1 MTQQRK
7 KCRKGGFTLV
17 ELVVTLVILSI
28 LFAIAVPSLL
38 GYIHLSQFRK
48 NESYAKTMYLSAESE
63 LTYLRTGGEWE
74 SFCSK
79 VKKEGVLNQSFDESD
94 EDRKKLV
101 GRIYGIR
108 LDAGEYAE
116 GELSG
121 DGALVGA
128 LLSQDTYD
136 KSVLNA
142 AICIE
147 IDVESGQVYSVFYG
161 TNCKGLYYGSNED
174 SKPADMS
181 GSWLDIDYSKR
192 GRDTR
197 REERLGYY
205 SVQDAV
211 NAVSLDATKLKIT
224 SINLVNGETLSL
236 NWSSNVKD
244 QDLDKVYY
252 EVKLYSSEDK
262 AQLLSINIP
271 GRDLKTGSQSV
282 AVTTEDNATKN
293 YTFPMEYDR
302 TGKRATLVLDGMMNA
317 KLYDRLDKLSDDKAA
332 FRQSSDTSITR
343 FSGKLKTPLNVYAAV
358 QVFPDPNAENT
369 RGEEYQKSDAIESNK
384 ANTLFG
390 DGTRSDNGR
399 CEIET
404 FRHLSNIRYMDTT
417 TAFAVTARSLDWMS
431 DSVKV
436 YGTAARGALSVST
449 GKDIGFPSI
458 PALRSNQTLDGTGG
472 LLNRIA
478 GVFTGGNVISN
489 LKLDKTSIA
498 DDAEYLGLFQKN
510 AGTIHDLRLLNPQV
524 KIASGKLKGVGAV
537 CGYSNGSLKGDT
549 VDGTEAEVEAAL
561 TSAQAQGIGGVA
573 GVIEVSDSKSVI
585 KLSASGTVT
594 GTLPTGGTARG
605 IGGIAGSLTT
615 NGAAVK
621 TLTNSVAVT
630 GNRSVGGIAGY
641 FSGKD
646 QATGKDM
653 ADCQN
658 EGLILSSTAADDH
671 SLAGHYI
678 GGIVG
683 YAHNASLSECRSRAG
698 YADGYTYKQ
707 EDRDKLRGRYV
718 GGIVGYGEQSVLY
731 DCETEANGYVLGSE
745 YVGGIIGALNQ
756 SDTQTAL
763 LSENGTRT
771 TVNASYVIGNSYV
784 GGIIGEN
791 KGGSTIK
798 NCVNTG
804 VVAGYNVFIGGICGA
819 NENNAAIINCASYVS
834 DTNNAIYR
842 RVTDWGAV
850 GSYAGGLTGYNSGTI
865 TFGDKDNAV
874 STRSVAG
881 IVVGKHYVG
890 GLVGYNDT
898 DGTIDINYTLIGGR
912 VAATG
917 DCVGGLIGLNASTK
931 LLEKKLT
938 IKPSSV
944 QGRYYVGGAIGANV
958 VNPGEDVTVSGL
970 KVDNSLGTVTAEA
983 FCGGLIGYQRT
994 YTEKDRAGGTLYAL
1008 LPGIAANNSNVP
1020 GTVKASTNTH
1030 TITITADGNS
1040 AGRLSAVSN
1049 NMTIRAYAY
1058 AGGIIGSCEPQTRMK
1073 VEHCLNAGG
1082 FDRPAEDT
1090 FPDSKLKTGVDM
1102 VSYLQAQKYTDA
1114 AKALSDELGS
1124 SELRVSVIGGVIGV
1138 NGENH
1143 VIDHCAN
1150 KGTMNGLNAMG
1161 GVVGLNEGII
1171 RDCTL
1176 SGSMG
1181 SATQDYIGGIAG
1193 LNVGGRTA
1201 GTIEN
1206 CTTEK
1211 NCTVTGRNTVGGIVG
1226 YNLSGGRIQNN
1237 TSSANVSGAGR
1248 VGGIAGENGGAITLS
1263 STPAGKRRVSGS
1275 GSGVGGVIGV
1285 NTATGTLSPAG
1296 GSAQGDVIAADNK
1309 LTVRGSSMVGG
1320 IAGINRGTLGGTSI
1334 NCLTNQAAEV
1344 RAAAGSAG
1352 GVVGAQEGAKAVL
1365 RYAKNLGQV
1374 TANVGAAGGIVGMN
1388 SAGSTVENCI
1398 GNGSVTSNDGY
1409 AGGVASENYGTIRSC
1424 SVGTDNTDNR
1434 VTLITR
1440 NKTAAGVIC
1449 AVNYKGGTV
1458 QGAVLGD
1465 HITISGSAF
1474 ILGAVVGDNSGTVTE
1489 TEVSQQP
1496 TYSVSA
1502 STLQVGGAVGIN
1514 RAGGTVSKV
1523 KVTSDFE
1530 KFTKYTYLGGVVGQ
1544 NNASGKVTECTY
1556 SGTIDEGKSAVGN
1569 CYGGIAGLNGG
1580 LLQGST
1586 VSGLTLTAD
1595 GVYTATSTSSA
1606 AEKERLSSHIGGI
1619 AGKNDTTG
1627 IIEQCYIDN
1636 TGTGTITVKNGMV
1649 GGVTGYNKGT
1659 ITMSG
1664 DKSTETLMENVSKVS
1679 DLLSN
1684 AEAQKLSADSTW
1696 VKWADRTDV
1705 EKLSYNGGSKS
1716 VAADRTMQIIVSSN
1730 GNLGG
1735 VAGYNAP
1742 TGELNRCVSGSWLLV
1757 NKSDGIG
1764 VGTGGIVGMN
1774 EGEKDLSYLL
1784 NQAFVGRQLANGATS
1799 RFAGGIIGTQTNQT
1813 TTDWTIE
1820 NCVNYG
1826 TVYGYQSHYSG
1837 GIVGQWTNNGGT
1849 IENCYNYGNL
1859 QTTYETGWVGAS
1871 GGIVAQ
1877 LYHAASG
1884 QDFNIISC
1892 QNHGSVFG
1900 RDGASYYHWENSRK
1914 VKDCANDSA
1923 GILGNV
1929 TVYTTYDINAAQ
1941 KFTINVSD
1949 CVNAPGVKIYSSS
1962 MASGIV
1968 GYFSTDTA
1976 SSKNGG
1982 PIGTST
1988 ANIVLNIDRCRNYAE
2003 TLVGGNNYI
2012 AGIFGDRYKD
2022 GTVAQDNTYIQNCY
2036 SVIGSDAGTSTGIVS
2051 LNNASLS
2058 SSLSGDKVGNN
2069 YYFFDTWGLTNTAG
2083 RTFDSSNT
2091 RNESRKGFSRMVA
2104 YGYWAGSDG
2113 KWANKS
2119 FAAIAGP
2126 QLGVI
2131 DYTDNRMYYNVTTTN
2146 STIDEHGI
2154 IRTNINGSDQIT
2166 GRILFTMP
2174 DTPTYRDI
2182 AQTNGHGASWLR
2194 PLLYQKNTVFNTE
2207 RKLFDEYAREN
2218 YRDMEH
2224 GQTDKKLDASFTVD
2238 LKQQT
2243 DGSFDVSIEDTDR
2256 PLYYEGTVLVD
2267 GKEVMSNLRF
2277 IPNQKGQGQWDPKL
2291 NGTQAYGSGMTSGTF
2306 QLPASLAA
2314 DTAGKTVTLSV
2325 RAVSLFEDTAPSA
2338 CKTAA
2343 TQDVSV
2349 LPTPDVN
2356 IRLVSHWNNGAKY
2369 QISLKNLADYA
2380 VFSNWKVTFRL
2391 GSQTVTIDQ
2400 NNHTAEISGDDL
2412 KELIVTAAA
2421 GITNGIQPASVTDTI
2436 PTDTP
2441 KYKPDGSI
2449 NKLSVSYS
2457 GSTVDDYTVTA
2468 ALTVNEPQMETPPI
2482 YRIEVLGTVGTNEY
2496 VFAYEDVLTSAG
2508 NTVTANFRD
2517 LPKEYFAENVTNR
2530 RVRAWYAASGLGPVY
2545 TYGDTRQTGDASVTL
2560 RTYSAEGVQQQDK
2573 IIYSHVLGHANDFA
2587 NYIRTAALNIKPLAA
2602 PELNDPVL
2610 IPEDNGSISYRFSWT
2625 QSGQGTAAPHYSVKL
2640 TGITAAG
2647 ARIGI
2652 PVNEVYGTQENPNTS
2667 QSFTISADDWQYAEV
2682 ELTVT
2687 RLGQAYGEVGLST
2700 TKKYAVKQRLERP
2713 GQPSV
2718 TNPDTNELE
2727 YTIGW
2732 SAIGSE
2738 NGCAGYQI
2746 YVQPEGE
2753 TAAALGEL
2761 VPVRGGTCSV
2771 SRSLEDYAGKTID
2784 LYLVAVAAD
2793 DSGYADSPN
2802 GIVYTMTVPKRL
2814 DTPSVKWSYNWN
2826 AAANNP
2832 IPAAGF
2838 RSGGLQV
2845 TVTPE
2850 NEASV
2855 PPGGS
2860 TYLLRAKITGT
2871 DGTTVTYPVSAMSES
2886 GGRYVCSLTDLDTK
2900 YAGCSV
2906 RFEARISQSAG
2917 QVSSVWVSSGDVVFP
2932 RVKLE
2937 APSASLANVNEAL
2950 AVSYGP
2956 MNRLI
2961 NTAEWDAQLTAL
2973 SWDEVAEADLYRIE
2987 LTDKDDNPTT
2997 VTVDMSGNLPEIIIN
3012 GQNTFAVAGDDW
3024 YTVKQ
3029 GSAVNGRYSLTN
3041 GSIRYYSYQPDTM
3054 LQVKDGTFT
3063 LKLPNIFSVVTHEN
3077 QTLQLTNGIQI
3088 SRVTVIA
3095 DSKSDRYT
3103 ESDPAERR
3111 F

>member
-7 KCRKGGFTLV
+7 KCGKGGFTLV
-17 ELVVTLVILSI
+17 ELVVALVILSI

-79 VKKEGVLNQSFDESD
+79 VKKEGALNQSFDESD

-181 GSWLDIDYSKR
+181 GTWLDIDYSKR

-262 AQLLSINIP
+262 AQLLSINIS

-317 KLYDRLDKLSDDKAA
+317 KLYDRLDKLSADNKAA

-343 FSGKLKTPLNVYAAV
+343 FGGKLENPLNVYAAV

-390 DGTRSDNGR
+390 DGTRPDNSR

-404 FRHLSNIRYMDTT
+404 FRHLSNIRYMDTEA
-417 TAFAVTARSLDWMS
+417 AFAVTARSLDWMS

-489 LKLDKTSIA
+489 LKLDETSIA

-510 AGTIHDLRLLNPQV
+510 AGTIRDLRLLNPQV
-524 KIASGKLKGVGAV
+524 KIASDRLKGVGAV

-573 GVIEVSDSKSVI
+573 GVIEVGDSKSVI

-621 TLTNSVAVT
+621 TLTNSAAVT

-653 ADCQN
+653 SDCKN

-819 NENNAAIINCASYVS
+819 NENNAVIINCASYVS

-865 TFGDKDNAV
+865 TFSDKDNAV
-874 STRSVAG
+874 SNRSVAG
-881 IVVGKHYVG
+881 IVVGRHYVG

-958 VNPGEDVTVSGL
+958 VNPGENVTVSGL

-1040 AGRLSAVSN
+1040 ADRLSAVSN

-1058 AGGIIGSCEPQTRMK
+1058 AGGIIGSCEPQTQMK

-1082 FDRPAEDT
+1082 FDRPADDT

-1138 NGENH
+1138 NGENQ
-1143 VIDHCAN
+1143 VIDHCAS

-1248 VGGIAGENGGAITLS
+1248 VGGIAGENGGVITLS
-1263 STPAGKRRVSGS
+1263 STPAGKRRVNGS

-1285 NTATGTLSPAG
+1285 NTATGTLSPAS
-1296 GSAQGDVIAADNK
+1296 GSVQGDVIAADNR

-1388 SAGSTVENCI
+1388 SASSTVENCI

-1424 SVGTDNTDNR
+1424 SVGTDNR

-1440 NKTAAGVIC
+1440 NKTAAGAIC
-1449 AVNYKGGTV
+1449 AVNHKGGAV
-1458 QGAVLGD
+1458 QGATLGD

-1474 ILGAVVGDNSGTVTE
+1474 ILGAVVGDNSGTVTA

-1586 VSGLTLTAD
+1586 VSRLTLTAD

-1679 DLLSN
+1679 ELLAN
-1684 AEAQKLSADSTW
+1684 AKAQKLSADSTW
-1696 VKWADRTDV
+1696 VKWADWTDV

-1774 EGEKDLSYLL
+1774 ESEKDLSYLL

-1859 QTTYETGWVGAS
+1859 QTTLVIGWVGAS

-1877 LYHAASG
+1877 MYHAASG

-1892 QNHGSVFG
+1892 QNHGSLYG
-1900 RDGASYYHWENSRK
+1900 RYGENKSNS
-1914 VKDCANDSA
+1914 ANDSA
-1923 GILGNV
+1923 GILGNI
-1929 TVYTTYDINAAQ
+1929 TAYRADNGGGQSY
-1941 KFTINVSD
+1941 TINVVD
-1949 CVNAPGVKIYSSS
+1949 CVNGPGVKIYSNS

-1968 GYFSTDTA
+1968 GFFSTDGIGSNESNGTA
-1976 SSKNGG
+1976 G
-1982 PIGTST
+1982 PKIGKATE
-1988 ANIVLNIDRCRNYAE
+1988 NIILNIDRCRNYAQI
-2003 TLVGGNNYI
+2003 LDGNNYV
-2012 AGIFGDRYKD
+2012 AGIFGDRYKN
-2022 GTVAQDNTYIQNCY
+2022 GTSQSSMKNTYVQNCL
-2036 SVIGSDAGTSTGIVS
+2036 SVATWTDKAIVS
-2051 LNNASLS
+2051 LANGSYSTAISADNA
-2058 SSLSGDKVGNN
+2058 GNN
-2069 YYFFDTWGLTNTAG
+2069 YYIDDNWLLTSG
-2083 RTFDSSNT
+2083 RGSDKKITYNSYA
-2091 RNESRKGFSRMVA
+2091 RNGQGESRVGYSRMLA
-2104 YGYWAGSDG
+2104 YGQRYNGTADHNIYAAVVGPRLDDLNIN
-2113 KWANKS
+2113 KDTDNKS
-2119 FAAIAGP
+2119 TRAA
-2126 QLGVI
+2126 LYYNLNDNNTVI
-2131 DYTDNRMYYNVTTTN
+2131 DD
-2146 STIDEHGI
+2146 HGI
-2154 IRTNINGSDQIT
+2154 MTGTVNGVQKIIGRVIYYMPDRWTKVVSNYGGGNLQNDIKIPGRQFNTMDEYVRTN
-2166 GRILFTMP
+2166 
-2174 DTPTYRDI
+2174 YR
-2182 AQTNGHGASWLR
+2182 G
-2194 PLLYQKNTVFNTE
+2194 
-2207 RKLFDEYAREN
+2207 
-2218 YRDMEH
+2218 MEH
-2224 GQTDKKLDASFTVD
+2224 SKTASGALDD
-2238 LKQQT
+2238 
-2243 DGSFDVSIEDTDR
+2243 SFDISLRQNDDGAFNVSITDDDR
-2256 PLYYEGTVLVD
+2256 PLYYEGRVFVNGEEVL
-2267 GKEVMSNLRF
+2267 SNLRF
-2277 IPNQKGQGQWDPKL
+2277 IPNRKGQGQWDPKL
-2291 NGTQAYGSGMTSGTF
+2291 DGTQAYGSGTTSGSF
-2306 QLPASLAA
+2306 QLPASLAT
-2314 DTAGKTVTLSV
+2314 DTAGKTITLSV

-2338 CKTAA
+2338 WKTAA

-2400 NNHTAEISGDDL
+2400 NNHTAEINGDDL

-2457 GSTVDDYTVTA
+2457 GSTVDDCTVTA

-2587 NYIRTAALNIKPLAA
+2587 NYIRTAALNIKPLTA

-2610 IPEDNGSISYRFSWT
+2610 MQEDNGSISYRFSWT
-2625 QSGQGTAAPHYSVKL
+2625 QPGQGTAVPHYSVKL

-2667 QSFTISADDWQYAEV
+2667 QSFTINADDWQYAEV
-2682 ELTVT
+2682 ELIVT

-2753 TAAALGEL
+2753 TAAALGAL

-2871 DGTTVTYPVSAMSES
+2871 DGTTETYPVSAMSES
-2886 GGRYVCSLTDLDTK
+2886 GGSYVCSLTDLDTK

-2937 APSASLANVNEAL
+2937 APSASLANVNETL

-2961 NTAEWDAQLTAL
+2961 NTAEWAAQLTAL
-2973 SWDEVAEADLYRIE
+2973 SWNEVADADLYRIE
-2987 LTDKDDNPTT
+2987 LTDKDDHSTT

-3054 LQVKDGTFT
+3054 LQVKDGIFT

>member
-7 KCRKGGFTLV
+7 KCGKGGFTLV

-136 KSVLNA
+136 KNALNA

-317 KLYDRLDKLSDDKAA
+317 KLYDRLDNLSDDDKAA

-343 FSGKLKTPLNVYAAV
+343 FGGKLENPLNVYAAV

-404 FRHLSNIRYMDTT
+404 FRHLSNIRYMDTAA
-417 TAFAVTARSLDWMS
+417 AFAVTARSLDWMS

-458 PALRSNQTLDGTGG
+458 PALRSDQTLDGTGG

-489 LKLDKTSIA
+489 LKLNETSIA

-573 GVIEVSDSKSVI
+573 GVIEVNDSKSVI

-621 TLTNSVAVT
+621 TLTNSAAVT

-653 ADCQN
+653 ADCKN

-683 YAHNASLSECRSRAG
+683 YAHKASLSECRSRAG

-804 VVAGYNVFIGGICGA
+804 VVAGYNAYIGGICGA

-865 TFGDKDNAV
+865 IFSDKDNAV
-874 STRSVAG
+874 SNRSVAG
-881 IVVGKHYVG
+881 IVVGRHYVG

-917 DCVGGLIGLNASTK
+917 DCVGGLVGLNASTK

-958 VNPGEDVTVSGL
+958 VNPRENVTVSGL

-1040 AGRLSAVSN
+1040 AGKLSAVSN

-1114 AKALSDELGS
+1114 AKALSDELS
-1124 SELRVSVIGGVIGV
+1124 SGELRVSVIGGVIGV

-1143 VIDHCAN
+1143 VIDHCAS

-1193 LNVGGRTA
+1193 LNVGSRTA

-1275 GSGVGGVIGV
+1275 GSGVGGAIGV

-1388 SAGSTVENCI
+1388 SASSTVENCI

-1424 SVGTDNTDNR
+1424 SVGTDNR

-1440 NKTAAGVIC
+1440 NKTAAGAIC
-1449 AVNYKGGTV
+1449 AVNHKGGTV

-1474 ILGAVVGDNSGTVTE
+1474 ILGAVVGDNSGTVTA

-1586 VSGLTLTAD
+1586 VSRLTLTAD

-1774 EGEKDLSYLL
+1774 ESEKDLSYLL

-2083 RTFDSSNT
+2083 RIFDSSNT

-2131 DYTDNRMYYNVTTTN
+2131 DYTDNRMYYNVTTAN

-2174 DTPTYRDI
+2174 DTPTYREI

-2207 RKLFDEYAREN
+2207 QKLFDEYVREN

-2224 GQTDKKLDASFTVD
+2224 GQNSKKLDTSFTVG

-2267 GKEVMSNLRF
+2267 GKKVMSNLRF

-2306 QLPASLAA
+2306 QLPASLVA
-2314 DTAGKTVTLSV
+2314 DTAGKTITLSV

-2338 CKTAA
+2338 WKTAA
-2343 TQDVSV
+2343 THDVSV

-2400 NNHTAEISGDDL
+2400 NNHTAEINGDDL

-2457 GSTVDDYTVTA
+2457 GSTVDDCTVTA

-2587 NYIRTAALNIKPLAA
+2587 NYIRTAALNIKPLTA
-2602 PELNDPVL
+2602 PELNDPEL
-2610 IPEDNGSISYRFSWT
+2610 TQEDNGSISYRFSWT
-2625 QSGQGTAAPHYSVKL
+2625 QPGQETAAPHYSVKL

-2687 RLGQAYGEVGLST
+2687 RLGQEYGEVGLST

-2713 GQPSV
+2713 GQPLV
-2718 TNPDTNELE
+2718 INPDTNELE

-2850 NEASV
+2850 NAASV

-2871 DGTTVTYPVSAMSES
+2871 DGTTVAYPVSAMSES
-2886 GGRYVCSLTDLDTK
+2886 GGSYVCSLTDLNTK

-2937 APSASLANVNEAL
+2937 APSASLANVNETL

-2961 NTAEWDAQLTAL
+2961 NTAEWAAQLTAL
-2973 SWDEVAEADLYRIE
+2973 SWDEVADADLYRIE
-2987 LTDKDDNPTT
+2987 LTDKDDKSTT

-3054 LQVKDGTFT
+3054 LQVKNGTFT

>member
-7 KCRKGGFTLV
+7 KCGKGGFTLV

-192 GRDTR
+192 DRDTR

-271 GRDLKTGSQSV
+271 GRNLKTGSQSV
-282 AVTTEDNATKN
+282 AVTTEDNATKD
-293 YTFPMEYDR
+293 YTFPVEYDR
-302 TGKRATLVLDGMMNA
+302 TNKRATLVLDGMMNA
-317 KLYDRLDKLSDDKAA
+317 KLYDRLDKLSADNEAA

-343 FSGKLKTPLNVYAAV
+343 FGGKLENPLNVYAAV

-369 RGEEYQKSDAIESNK
+369 GGEEYQKSDAIESNK

-390 DGTRSDNGR
+390 DGTRSDNSR
-399 CEIET
+399 YEIET
-404 FRHLSNIRYMDTT
+404 FRHLSNIRYMNTAA
-417 TAFAVTARSLDWMS
+417 AFAVTARSLDWTS

-436 YGTAARGALSVST
+436 YGTAARGALSVSA

-489 LKLDKTSIA
+489 LKLDETSIA
-498 DDAEYLGLFQKN
+498 DDAEYLGLFRKN
-510 AGTIHDLRLLNPQV
+510 AGTIYNLRLLNPQV
-524 KIASGKLKGVGAV
+524 KIASDKLKGVGAV
-537 CGYSNGSLKGDT
+537 CGYSNGSLKGDN
-549 VDGTEAEVEAAL
+549 VDGTQARVEAAL

-573 GVIEVSDSKSVI
+573 GVIEVGDSKSVT

-594 GTLPTGGTARG
+594 GTLPTGDTARG

-621 TLTNSVAVT
+621 TLTNSAAVT

-658 EGLILSSTAADDH
+658 EGLILSSTAADND

-683 YAHNASLSECRSRAG
+683 YAHNASLSKCRSRAG

-707 EDRDKLRGRYV
+707 EDRDKLRGKYV

-804 VVAGYNVFIGGICGA
+804 VAAGYNVYIGGICGA

-850 GSYAGGLTGYNSGTI
+850 GSYAGGLTGYNGGTI
-865 TFGDKDNAV
+865 TFSDKDNAV
-874 STRSVAG
+874 SNRSVAG
-881 IVVGKHYVG
+881 IVVGRHYVG

-917 DCVGGLIGLNASTK
+917 DCVGGLVGLNASTE

-958 VNPGEDVTVSGL
+958 VNPIGDITVDGL
-970 KVDNSLGTVTAEA
+970 MVNNSLGTITAEA
-983 FCGGLIGYQRT
+983 YCGGLIGYQRT
-994 YTEKDRAGGTLYAL
+994 YTEKDREDGTLYAL
-1008 LPGIAANNSNVP
+1008 LPGIAANDSNVP
-1020 GTVKASTNTH
+1020 GTVTASTNRH

-1102 VSYLQAQKYTDA
+1102 VSYLKAQKYTDA
-1114 AKALSDELGS
+1114 AKALSDELGGG
-1124 SELRVSVIGGVIGV
+1124 ELRVSVIGGVIGV

-1143 VIDHCAN
+1143 VIEHCAS

-1171 RDCTL
+1171 RGCTL

-1193 LNVGGRTA
+1193 LNVGGRTAGTTA

-1263 STPAGKRRVSGS
+1263 STPAGKRRVNGS

-1285 NTATGTLSPAG
+1285 NTATGTLSPAS
-1296 GSAQGDVIAADNK
+1296 GSAQGDVIAADNR

-1388 SAGSTVENCI
+1388 SASSTVENCI

-1424 SVGTDNTDNR
+1424 SVGTDNR

-1440 NKTAAGVIC
+1440 NKTAAGAIC
-1449 AVNYKGGTV
+1449 AVNHKGGTV

-1586 VSGLTLTAD
+1586 VSRLTLTAD

-1659 ITMSG
+1659 ITQSG
-1664 DKSTETLMENVSKVS
+1664 DKSTEKLMKNVTKVS
-1679 DLLSN
+1679 ELLAN
-1684 AEAQKLSADSTW
+1684 AKAQKLSADSTW

-1774 EGEKDLSYLL
+1774 ESEKDLSFLL
-1784 NQAFVGRQLANGATS
+1784 NRAFVGRQLKQQNTS
-1799 RFAGGIIGTQTNQT
+1799 RFAGGIIGTQSNKT
-1813 TTDWTIE
+1813 TSDWTIE
-1820 NCVNYG
+1820 NCINYG
-1826 TVYGYQSHYSG
+1826 TVYGYLSHYSG

-1849 IENCYNYGNL
+1849 VEDCYNYGNL
-1859 QTTYETGWVGAS
+1859 QTTYAANWVGAS

-1884 QDFNIISC
+1884 QDFNILSC
-1892 QNHGSVFG
+1892 QNHGSIYG
-1900 RDGASYYHWENSRK
+1900 RWGTNTSQS
-1914 VKDCANDSA
+1914 ANDSA
-1923 GILGNV
+1923 GILGNI
-1929 TVYTTYDINAAQ
+1929 TAYTASSAAMGQ
-1941 KFTINVSD
+1941 QFNINVVD
-1949 CVNAPGVKIYSSS
+1949 CLNAPGVKIYSGS

-1968 GYFSTDTA
+1968 GFFSVDNATSNNGASITA
-1976 SSKNGG
+1976 
-1982 PIGTST
+1982 ST
-1988 ANIVLNIDRCRNYAE
+1988 ANIVLNIDRCRNYAYKDD
-2003 TLVGGNNYI
+2003 LVGYNFR
-2012 AGIFGDRYKD
+2012 AGIFGDRY
-2022 GTVAQDNTYIQNCY
+2022 GSAATRNTYIQNCY
-2036 SVIGSDAGTSTGIVS
+2036 SVPILSDNGIISFKTGGSTRLDA
-2051 LNNASLS
+2051 
-2058 SSLSGDKVGNN
+2058 DRVGNN
-2069 YYFFDTWGLTNTAG
+2069 YYFFDTWGLTESGNTAG
-2083 RTFDSSNT
+2083 ITYKTDEARNNGAGESRRGYARMAAYGEFGRKFYAAIVGPRLDPTLNLTQNEDARTKCGIYYNMTDSNT
-2091 RNESRKGFSRMVA
+2091 RVENGILISKFN
-2104 YGYWAGSDG
+2104 DG
-2113 KWANKS
+2113 TEK
-2119 FAAIAGP
+2119 
-2126 QLGVI
+2126 
-2131 DYTDNRMYYNVTTTN
+2131 
-2146 STIDEHGI
+2146 
-2154 IRTNINGSDQIT
+2154 IT
-2166 GRILFTMP
+2166 GRILFEMP
-2174 DTPTYRDI
+2174 PDYSYDQVRTWNANSLMPAISQKTGKLNNLSGGKIMDDYVREAYR
-2182 AQTNGHGASWLR
+2182 T
-2194 PLLYQKNTVFNTE
+2194 
-2207 RKLFDEYAREN
+2207 
-2218 YRDMEH
+2218 MEH
-2224 GQTDKKLDASFTVD
+2224 GQNSKKLDTSFTVD

-2291 NGTQAYGSGMTSGTF
+2291 NGTQAYGSGTTSGTF

-2314 DTAGKTVTLSV
+2314 DTAGKTITLSV

-2338 CKTAA
+2338 WKTAA
-2343 TQDVSV
+2343 TQNVSV

-2449 NKLSVSYS
+2449 NQLSVSYS
-2457 GSTVDDYTVTA
+2457 GSTVDDCTVTA

-2545 TYGDTRQTGDASVTL
+2545 TYGDTWQTGDASVTL
-2560 RTYSAEGVQQQDK
+2560 RTYSAGGVQQQDK
-2573 IIYSHVLGHANDFA
+2573 TIYSHVLGHANDFA
-2587 NYIRTAALNIKPLAA
+2587 NYIKAAALNIKPLTA

-2687 RLGQAYGEVGLST
+2687 RLGQEYGEVGLST

-2713 GQPSV
+2713 GQPLV
-2718 TNPDTNELE
+2718 INPDTNELE

-2753 TAAALGEL
+2753 TAAALGAL

-2784 LYLVAVAAD
+2784 LYLVAVATD

-2802 GIVYTMTVPKRL
+2802 GIVYTMTVPMRL
-2814 DTPSVKWSYNWN
+2814 NTPSVKWSYNWN
-2826 AAANNP
+2826 ATANNP

-2886 GGRYVCSLTDLDTK
+2886 GGSYVCSLTDLDTK

-2961 NTAEWDAQLTAL
+2961 NTAEWAAQLTAL
-2973 SWDEVAEADLYRIE
+2973 SWDEVADADRYRIE
-2987 LTDKDDNPTT
+2987 LTDKDDNSTT

-3012 GQNTFAVAGDDW
+3012 GQNAFAVAGDDW

>member
-192 GRDTR
+192 DRDTR

-282 AVTTEDNATKN
+282 AVTTEDNATKD
-293 YTFPMEYDR
+293 YIFPVEYDR
-302 TGKRATLVLDGMMNA
+302 SNKRATLVLDGMMNA
-317 KLYDRLDKLSDDKAA
+317 KLYDQLDKLFADNKAA

-343 FSGKLKTPLNVYAAV
+343 FGGKLENPLNVYAAV

-369 RGEEYQKSDAIESNK
+369 GGEEYQKSDAIESNK

-390 DGTRSDNGR
+390 DGTRSNNSR

-404 FRHLSNIRYMDTT
+404 FRHLSNIRYMDT
-417 TAFAVTARSLDWMS
+417 AAVFAVTARSLDWTS

-436 YGTAARGALSVST
+436 YGTAARGALSVSA

-472 LLNRIA
+472 LLNRIV

-489 LKLDKTSIA
+489 LKLDETSIA

-510 AGTIHDLRLLNPQV
+510 VGTIHDLRLLNPQV
-524 KIASGKLKGVGAV
+524 EIDSGKLKGVGAV

-549 VDGTEAEVEAAL
+549 VDGTEAKVEAAL

-573 GVIEVSDSKSVI
+573 GVIEVSDSQSVI

-594 GTLPTGGTARG
+594 GTLPTDGTACG

-621 TLTNSVAVT
+621 TLTNSAAVT

-653 ADCQN
+653 ADCKN

-819 NENNAAIINCASYVS
+819 NENNAVIINCASYVS

-865 TFGDKDNAV
+865 TFSDKDNAV
-874 STRSVAG
+874 SNRSVAG
-881 IVVGKHYVG
+881 IVVGRHYVG

-958 VNPGEDVTVSGL
+958 VNPGENVTVSGL

-1040 AGRLSAVSN
+1040 ADRLSAVSN

-1058 AGGIIGSCEPQTRMK
+1058 AGGIIGSCEPQTQMK

-1082 FDRPAEDT
+1082 FDRPADDT

-1138 NGENH
+1138 NGENQ
-1143 VIDHCAN
+1143 VIDHCAS

-1248 VGGIAGENGGAITLS
+1248 VGGIAGENGGVITLS
-1263 STPAGKRRVSGS
+1263 STPAGKRRVNGS

-1285 NTATGTLSPAG
+1285 NTATGTLSPAS
-1296 GSAQGDVIAADNK
+1296 GSVQGDVIAADNR

-1388 SAGSTVENCI
+1388 SASSTVENCI

-1424 SVGTDNTDNR
+1424 SVGTDNR

-1440 NKTAAGVIC
+1440 NKTAAGAIC
-1449 AVNYKGGTV
+1449 AVNHKGGAV
-1458 QGAVLGD
+1458 QGATLGD

-1474 ILGAVVGDNSGTVTE
+1474 ILGAVVGDNSGTVTA

-1586 VSGLTLTAD
+1586 VSRLTLTAD

-1679 DLLSN
+1679 ELLAN
-1684 AEAQKLSADSTW
+1684 AKAQKLSADSTW
-1696 VKWADRTDV
+1696 VKWADWTDV

-1774 EGEKDLSYLL
+1774 ESEKDLSYLL

-1859 QTTYETGWVGAS
+1859 QTTLVIGWVGAS

-1877 LYHAASG
+1877 MYHAASG

-1892 QNHGSVFG
+1892 QNHGSLYG
-1900 RDGASYYHWENSRK
+1900 RYGENKSNS
-1914 VKDCANDSA
+1914 ANDSA
-1923 GILGNV
+1923 GILGNI
-1929 TVYTTYDINAAQ
+1929 TAYRADNGGGQSY
-1941 KFTINVSD
+1941 TINVVD
-1949 CVNAPGVKIYSSS
+1949 CVNGPGVKIYSNS

-1968 GYFSTDTA
+1968 GFFSTDGIGSNESNGTA
-1976 SSKNGG
+1976 G
-1982 PIGTST
+1982 PKIGKATE
-1988 ANIVLNIDRCRNYAE
+1988 NIILNIDRCRNYAQI
-2003 TLVGGNNYI
+2003 LDGNNYV
-2012 AGIFGDRYKD
+2012 AGIFGDRYKN
-2022 GTVAQDNTYIQNCY
+2022 GTSQSSMKNTYVQNCL
-2036 SVIGSDAGTSTGIVS
+2036 SVATWTDKAIVS
-2051 LNNASLS
+2051 LANGSYSTAISADNA
-2058 SSLSGDKVGNN
+2058 GNN
-2069 YYFFDTWGLTNTAG
+2069 YYIDDNWLLTSG
-2083 RTFDSSNT
+2083 RGSDKKITYNSYA
-2091 RNESRKGFSRMVA
+2091 RNGQGESRVGYSRMLA
-2104 YGYWAGSDG
+2104 YGQRYNGTADHNIYAAVVGPRLDDLNIN
-2113 KWANKS
+2113 KDTDNKS
-2119 FAAIAGP
+2119 TRAA
-2126 QLGVI
+2126 LYYNLNDNNTVI
-2131 DYTDNRMYYNVTTTN
+2131 DD
-2146 STIDEHGI
+2146 HGI
-2154 IRTNINGSDQIT
+2154 MTGTVNGVQKIIGRVIYYMPDRWTKVVSNYGGGNLQNDIKIPGRQFNTMDEYVRTN
-2166 GRILFTMP
+2166 
-2174 DTPTYRDI
+2174 YR
-2182 AQTNGHGASWLR
+2182 G
-2194 PLLYQKNTVFNTE
+2194 
-2207 RKLFDEYAREN
+2207 
-2218 YRDMEH
+2218 MEH
-2224 GQTDKKLDASFTVD
+2224 SKTASGALDD
-2238 LKQQT
+2238 
-2243 DGSFDVSIEDTDR
+2243 SFDISLRQNDDGAFNVSITDDDR
-2256 PLYYEGTVLVD
+2256 PLYYEGRVFVNGEEVL
-2267 GKEVMSNLRF
+2267 SNLRF

-2314 DTAGKTVTLSV
+2314 DTAGKTITLSV

-2338 CKTAA
+2338 WKTAA
-2343 TQDVSV
+2343 TQNVSV

-2400 NNHTAEISGDDL
+2400 NNHTAEINGDDL

-2457 GSTVDDYTVTA
+2457 GSTVDDCTVTA
-2468 ALTVNEPQMETPPI
+2468 ALTVNESQMETPPI

-2587 NYIRTAALNIKPLAA
+2587 NYIRTAALNIKPLTA
-2602 PELNDPVL
+2602 PELNDPEL
-2610 IPEDNGSISYRFSWT
+2610 MQEDNGSISYRFSWT
-2625 QSGQGTAAPHYSVKL
+2625 QPGQGSAVPHYSVKL

-2667 QSFTISADDWQYAEV
+2667 QSFTISADDWQYTEV

-2718 TNPDTNELE
+2718 INPDTNELE

-2802 GIVYTMTVPKRL
+2802 GIVYTMTVPMRL
-2814 DTPSVKWSYNWN
+2814 NTPSVKWSYNWN
-2826 AAANNP
+2826 ATANNP
-2832 IPAAGF
+2832 IPAADF

-2886 GGRYVCSLTDLDTK
+2886 GGSYVCSLTDLDTK

-2917 QVSSVWVSSGDVVFP
+2917 QVSSAWVSSGDVVFP

-2950 AVSYGP
+2950 VVSYGP

-2987 LTDKDDNPTT
+2987 LTDKDDKSTT

-3024 YTVKQ
+3024 YTVK
-3029 GSAVNGRYSLTN
+3029 
-3041 GSIRYYSYQPDTM
+3041 
-3054 LQVKDGTFT
+3054 
-3063 LKLPNIFSVVTHEN
+3063 
-3077 QTLQLTNGIQI
+3077 
-3088 SRVTVIA
+3088 
-3095 DSKSDRYT
+3095 
-3103 ESDPAERR
+3103 
-3111 F
+3111 

>member
-7 KCRKGGFTLV
+7 KCGKGGFTLV

-192 GRDTR
+192 DRDTR

-271 GRDLKTGSQSV
+271 GRNLKTGSQSV
-282 AVTTEDNATKN
+282 AVTTEDNATKD
-293 YTFPMEYDR
+293 YTFPVEYDR
-302 TGKRATLVLDGMMNA
+302 SNKRATLVLDGMMNA
-317 KLYDRLDKLSDDKAA
+317 KLYDRLDKLFADNKAA

-343 FSGKLKTPLNVYAAV
+343 FGGKLENPLNVYAAV
-358 QVFPDPNAENT
+358 QVFPDPNAENIG
-369 RGEEYQKSDAIESNK
+369 GEEYQKSDAIESNK

-390 DGTRSDNGR
+390 DGTRSDNSR

-404 FRHLSNIRYMDTT
+404 FRHLSNIRYMDTAA
-417 TAFAVTARSLDWMS
+417 AFAVTARSLDWMS

-615 NGAAVK
+615 NDAAVK
-621 TLTNSVAVT
+621 TLTNSAAVT

-653 ADCQN
+653 ADCKN

-865 TFGDKDNAV
+865 TFSDKDNAV
-874 STRSVAG
+874 SNRSVAG
-881 IVVGKHYVG
+881 IVVGRHYVG

-958 VNPGEDVTVSGL
+958 VNPGEDVTIGGL

-994 YTEKDRAGGTLYAL
+994 YTETDREGRTLYAL

-1138 NGENH
+1138 NGENQ
-1143 VIDHCAN
+1143 VIDHCAS

-1248 VGGIAGENGGAITLS
+1248 VGGIAGENGGTIVLS
-1263 STPAGKRRVSGS
+1263 STPAGKRRVNGS

-1285 NTATGTLSPAG
+1285 NTATGTLSPAS
-1296 GSAQGDVIAADNK
+1296 GSVQGDVIAADHK

-1320 IAGINRGTLGGTSI
+1320 IAGINRGALGGTSI

-1388 SAGSTVENCI
+1388 SAGSMVENCI

-1424 SVGTDNTDNR
+1424 SVGTDNR

-1440 NKTAAGVIC
+1440 NKTAAGAIC
-1449 AVNYKGGTV
+1449 AVNHKGGTV
-1458 QGAVLGD
+1458 QGATLGD

-1474 ILGAVVGDNSGTVTE
+1474 ILGAVVGDNSGTVTA

-1586 VSGLTLTAD
+1586 VSRLTLTAD

-1705 EKLSYNGGSKS
+1705 ERLSYNGGSKS
-1716 VAADRTMQIIVSSN
+1716 IAADRTMQIIVSSN

-1774 EGEKDLSYLL
+1774 ESEKDLSYLL

-1900 RDGASYYHWENSRK
+1900 RDGANYYHWENGKR

-2083 RTFDSSNT
+2083 RIFDSSNT

-2131 DYTDNRMYYNVTTTN
+2131 DYTDNRMYYNVTTAN

-2174 DTPTYRDI
+2174 DTPTYREI

-2194 PLLYQKNTVFNTE
+2194 PLLYQKNTVFNTKQ
-2207 RKLFDEYAREN
+2207 KLFDEYVREN

-2224 GQTDKKLDASFTVD
+2224 GQTDKKLDASFMVD

-2267 GKEVMSNLRF
+2267 DKEVMSNLRF

-2291 NGTQAYGSGMTSGTF
+2291 NGTQAYGSGMTSGSF
-2306 QLPASLAA
+2306 QLPASLAT
-2314 DTAGKTVTLSV
+2314 DTAGKTITLSV
-2325 RAVSLFEDTAPSA
+2325 RAVSLFGDTAPSA
-2338 CKTAA
+2338 WKTAA

-2400 NNHTAEISGDDL
+2400 NNHTAEINGDDL

-2457 GSTVDDYTVTA
+2457 GSTVDDCTVTA

-2508 NTVTANFRD
+2508 NTVTANFRN

-2587 NYIRTAALNIKPLAA
+2587 NYIRTAALNIKPLTA

-2610 IPEDNGSISYRFSWT
+2610 IQEDNGSISYRFSWT
-2625 QSGQGTAAPHYSVKL
+2625 QPGQGTAVPHYSVKL

-2753 TAAALGEL
+2753 TAAALGAL

-2832 IPAAGF
+2832 IPAADF

-2845 TVTPE
+2845 TVTPKTGT
-2850 NEASV
+2850 NSV

-2886 GGRYVCSLTDLDTK
+2886 GGSYVCSLTDLDTK

-2937 APSASLANVNEAL
+2937 APSASLANVNETL

-2961 NTAEWDAQLTAL
+2961 NTAEWAAQLTAL
-2973 SWDEVAEADLYRIE
+2973 SWNEVVDADLYRIE
-2987 LTDKDDNPTT
+2987 LTDKDDHSTT
-2997 VTVDMSGNLPEIIIN
+2997 VTVDMSGNLPEIIMN

-3095 DSKSDRYT
+3095 DSRSDRYT

>member
-7 KCRKGGFTLV
+7 KCGKGGFTLV

-271 GRDLKTGSQSV
+271 GRNLKTGSQSV
-282 AVTTEDNATKN
+282 AVTTEDNATKD
-293 YTFPMEYDR
+293 YTFPVEYDR
-302 TGKRATLVLDGMMNA
+302 TNKRATLVLDGMMNA
-317 KLYDRLDKLSDDKAA
+317 KLYDRLDKLSADNEAA

-343 FSGKLKTPLNVYAAV
+343 FGGRLETPLNVYAAV

-369 RGEEYQKSDAIESNK
+369 GGEEYQKSDAIESNK

-404 FRHLSNIRYMDTT
+404 FRHLSNIRYMDTEA
-417 TAFAVTARSLDWMS
+417 AFAVTARSLDWTS

-436 YGTAARGALSVST
+436 YGTAARGALSVSA

-489 LKLDKTSIA
+489 LKLDETSIA
-498 DDAEYLGLFQKN
+498 DDAEYLGLFRKN
-510 AGTIHDLRLLNPQV
+510 AGTIYNLRLLNPQV
-524 KIASGKLKGVGAV
+524 EIASGKLKGVGAV
-537 CGYSNGSLKGDT
+537 CGYSNGSLKGDN
-549 VDGTEAEVEAAL
+549 VDGTQARVEAAL

-573 GVIEVSDSKSVI
+573 GVIEVGDSKSVI

-594 GTLPTGGTARG
+594 GTLPTGDTARG

-621 TLTNSVAVT
+621 TLTNSAAVT

-804 VVAGYNVFIGGICGA
+804 VAAGYNAYIGGICGA

-865 TFGDKDNAV
+865 TFSDKDNAV
-874 STRSVAG
+874 SNRSVAG
-881 IVVGKHYVG
+881 IVVGRHYVG

-917 DCVGGLIGLNASTK
+917 DCVGGLVGLNASTK

-958 VNPGEDVTVSGL
+958 VNLGENVTVSGL

-994 YTEKDRAGGTLYAL
+994 YTEKDREGGTLYAL
-1008 LPGIAANNSNVP
+1008 LPGIAANNSNAP
-1020 GTVKASTNTH
+1020 GTVKASTNRH

-1040 AGRLSAVSN
+1040 ASRLSAVSN

-1090 FPDSKLKTGVDM
+1090 FPDSKLKTGVDL
-1102 VSYLQAQKYTDA
+1102 VSYLKAQKYTDA
-1114 AKALSDELGS
+1114 AKALSDELGGG
-1124 SELRVSVIGGVIGV
+1124 ELRVSVIGGVIGV

-1143 VIDHCAN
+1143 VIEHCAS

-1161 GVVGLNEGII
+1161 GVVGLNEGLI
-1171 RDCTL
+1171 RGCTL

-1193 LNVGGRTA
+1193 LNVGGRKA

-1263 STPAGKRRVSGS
+1263 STPAGKRRVNGS

-1285 NTATGTLSPAG
+1285 NTATGTLSPAS
-1296 GSAQGDVIAADNK
+1296 GSAQGDVIAADNR

-1388 SAGSTVENCI
+1388 SASSTVENCI

-1424 SVGTDNTDNR
+1424 SVGTDNR

-1440 NKTAAGVIC
+1440 NKTAAGAIC

-1586 VSGLTLTAD
+1586 VSRLTLTAD

-1664 DKSTETLMENVSKVS
+1664 DKSTEALMENVSKVS
-1679 DLLSN
+1679 DLLAN
-1684 AEAQKLSADSTW
+1684 AKAQKLSADSTW

-1716 VAADRTMQIIVSSN
+1716 VAAERTMQIIVSSN

-1774 EGEKDLSYLL
+1774 ESEKDLSFLL
-1784 NQAFVGRQLANGATS
+1784 NRAFVGRQLKQQNTS
-1799 RFAGGIIGTQTNQT
+1799 RFAGGIIGTQSNKT
-1813 TTDWTIE
+1813 TSDWTIE
-1820 NCVNYG
+1820 NCINYG
-1826 TVYGYQSHYSG
+1826 TVYGYLSHYSG

-1849 IENCYNYGNL
+1849 VEDCYNYGNL
-1859 QTTYETGWVGAS
+1859 QTTYAANWVGAS

-1884 QDFNIISC
+1884 QDFNILSC
-1892 QNHGSVFG
+1892 QNHGSIYG
-1900 RDGASYYHWENSRK
+1900 RWGTNTSQS
-1914 VKDCANDSA
+1914 ANDSA
-1923 GILGNV
+1923 GILGNI
-1929 TVYTTYDINAAQ
+1929 TAYTASSAAMGQ
-1941 KFTINVSD
+1941 QFNINVVD
-1949 CVNAPGVKIYSSS
+1949 CLNAPGVKIYSGS

-1968 GYFSTDTA
+1968 GFFSVDNATSNNGASITA
-1976 SSKNGG
+1976 
-1982 PIGTST
+1982 ST
-1988 ANIVLNIDRCRNYAE
+1988 ANIVLNIDRCRNYAYKDD
-2003 TLVGGNNYI
+2003 LVGYNFR
-2012 AGIFGDRYKD
+2012 AGIFGDRY
-2022 GTVAQDNTYIQNCY
+2022 GSAATRNTYIQNCY
-2036 SVIGSDAGTSTGIVS
+2036 SVPILSDNGIISFQTGRSTR
-2051 LNNASLS
+2051 LDANR
-2058 SSLSGDKVGNN
+2058 VGNN
-2069 YYFFDTWGLTNTAG
+2069 YYFFDTWGLTESGNTAG
-2083 RTFDSSNT
+2083 ITYKTDEARNNGAGESRRGYARMAAYGEFDGKFYAAIVGPRLDPTLNLTQNEDARTKCGIYYNMTDSNT
-2091 RNESRKGFSRMVA
+2091 RVENGILISKFN
-2104 YGYWAGSDG
+2104 DG
-2113 KWANKS
+2113 TEK
-2119 FAAIAGP
+2119 
-2126 QLGVI
+2126 
-2131 DYTDNRMYYNVTTTN
+2131 
-2146 STIDEHGI
+2146 
-2154 IRTNINGSDQIT
+2154 IT
-2166 GRILFTMP
+2166 GRILFEMP
-2174 DTPTYRDI
+2174 PDYSYDQVRTWNANSLMSAISQKTGKLNNLSGGKIMDDYVREAYR
-2182 AQTNGHGASWLR
+2182 T
-2194 PLLYQKNTVFNTE
+2194 
-2207 RKLFDEYAREN
+2207 
-2218 YRDMEH
+2218 MEH
-2224 GQTDKKLDASFTVD
+2224 GQNSKKLDASFTVD

-2256 PLYYEGTVLVD
+2256 PLYYEGRVFVNGEEVL
-2267 GKEVMSNLRF
+2267 SNLRF

-2291 NGTQAYGSGMTSGTF
+2291 NGTQAYGSGITSGTF

-2314 DTAGKTVTLSV
+2314 DTAGKTITLSV

-2338 CKTAA
+2338 WKTAA

-2412 KELIVTAAA
+2412 KELIVTAEA

-2449 NKLSVSYS
+2449 NQLSVSYS
-2457 GSTVDDYTVTA
+2457 GSTVDDCTVTA

-2517 LPKEYFAENVTNR
+2517 LPKEYFEENVTNR

-2545 TYGDTRQTGDASVTL
+2545 TYGDTQQAGDASVTL

-2573 IIYSHVLGHANDFA
+2573 TIYSHVLGHANDFK
-2587 NYIRTAALNIKPLAA
+2587 NYIKAAALNIKPLTA
-2602 PELNDPVL
+2602 PELNDPEL
-2610 IPEDNGSISYRFSWT
+2610 IQEDNGSISYRFSWT

-2687 RLGQAYGEVGLST
+2687 RLGQKYGEVGLST

-2713 GQPSV
+2713 GQPLV
-2718 TNPDTNELE
+2718 INPDTNELE

-2802 GIVYTMTVPKRL
+2802 GIVYTMTVPMRL
-2814 DTPSVKWSYNWN
+2814 NTPSVKWSYNWN
-2826 AAANNP
+2826 ATANNP

-2886 GGRYVCSLTDLDTK
+2886 GGSYVCSLTDLDTK

-2937 APSASLANVNEAL
+2937 APSASLANVNETL

-2961 NTAEWDAQLTAL
+2961 NTAEWAAQLTAL

-2987 LTDKDDNPTT
+2987 LTDKDDKSTT

-3012 GQNTFAVAGDDW
+3012 GQNTFEVAGDDW

>member
-7 KCRKGGFTLV
+7 KCGKGGFTLV
-17 ELVVTLVILSI
+17 ELVVALVILSI

-74 SFCSK
+74 SFCSR

-343 FSGKLKTPLNVYAAV
+343 FGGKLETPLNVYAAV

-390 DGTRSDNGR
+390 DGTRSDNSR

-417 TAFAVTARSLDWMS
+417 AAFAVTARSLDWMS

-478 GVFTGGNVISN
+478 GVFTGGNAISN
-489 LKLDKTSIA
+489 LKLDEISIA

-594 GTLPTGGTARG
+594 GTLPTGDTARG

-621 TLTNSVAVT
+621 TLTNSAAVT

-653 ADCQN
+653 ADCKN

-865 TFGDKDNAV
+865 TFSDKDNAV
-874 STRSVAG
+874 SNRSVAG
-881 IVVGKHYVG
+881 IVVGRHYVG

-958 VNPGEDVTVSGL
+958 VNPGENVTVSGL

-1040 AGRLSAVSN
+1040 ADRLSAVSN

-1058 AGGIIGSCEPQTRMK
+1058 AGGIIGSCEPQTQMK

-1082 FDRPAEDT
+1082 FDRPADDT

-1138 NGENH
+1138 NGENQ
-1143 VIDHCAN
+1143 VIDHCAS

-1248 VGGIAGENGGAITLS
+1248 VGGIAGENGGVITLS
-1263 STPAGKRRVSGS
+1263 STPAGKRRVNGS

-1285 NTATGTLSPAG
+1285 NTATGTLSPAS
-1296 GSAQGDVIAADNK
+1296 GSVQGDVIAADNR

-1388 SAGSTVENCI
+1388 SASSTVENCI

-1424 SVGTDNTDNR
+1424 SVGTDNR

-1440 NKTAAGVIC
+1440 NKTAAGAIC
-1449 AVNYKGGTV
+1449 AVNHKGGAV
-1458 QGAVLGD
+1458 QGATLGD

-1474 ILGAVVGDNSGTVTE
+1474 ILGAVVGDNSGTVTA

-1586 VSGLTLTAD
+1586 VSRLTLTAD

-1679 DLLSN
+1679 ELLAN
-1684 AEAQKLSADSTW
+1684 AKAQKLSADSTW
-1696 VKWADRTDV
+1696 VKWADWTDV

-1774 EGEKDLSYLL
+1774 ESEKDLSYLL

-1859 QTTYETGWVGAS
+1859 QTTLVIGWVGAS

-1877 LYHAASG
+1877 MYHAASG

-1892 QNHGSVFG
+1892 QNHGSLYG
-1900 RDGASYYHWENSRK
+1900 RYGENKSNS
-1914 VKDCANDSA
+1914 ANDSA
-1923 GILGNV
+1923 GILGNI
-1929 TVYTTYDINAAQ
+1929 TAYRADNGGGQSY
-1941 KFTINVSD
+1941 TINVVD
-1949 CVNAPGVKIYSSS
+1949 CVNGPGVKIYSNS

-1968 GYFSTDTA
+1968 GFFSTDGIGSNESNGTA
-1976 SSKNGG
+1976 G
-1982 PIGTST
+1982 PKIGKATE
-1988 ANIVLNIDRCRNYAE
+1988 NIILNIDRCRNYAQI
-2003 TLVGGNNYI
+2003 LDGNNYV
-2012 AGIFGDRYKD
+2012 AGIFGDRYKN
-2022 GTVAQDNTYIQNCY
+2022 GTSQSSMKNTYVQNCL
-2036 SVIGSDAGTSTGIVS
+2036 SVATWTDKAIVS
-2051 LNNASLS
+2051 LANGSYSTAISADNA
-2058 SSLSGDKVGNN
+2058 GNN
-2069 YYFFDTWGLTNTAG
+2069 YYIDDNWLLTSG
-2083 RTFDSSNT
+2083 RGSDKKITYNSYA
-2091 RNESRKGFSRMVA
+2091 RNGQGESRVGYSRMLA
-2104 YGYWAGSDG
+2104 YGQRYNGTADHNIYAAVVGPRLDDLNIN
-2113 KWANKS
+2113 KDTDNKS
-2119 FAAIAGP
+2119 TRAA
-2126 QLGVI
+2126 LYYNLNDNNTVI
-2131 DYTDNRMYYNVTTTN
+2131 DD
-2146 STIDEHGI
+2146 HGI
-2154 IRTNINGSDQIT
+2154 MTGTVNGVQKIIGRVIYYMPDRWTKVVSNYGGGNLQNDIKIPGRQFNTMDEYVRTN
-2166 GRILFTMP
+2166 
-2174 DTPTYRDI
+2174 YR
-2182 AQTNGHGASWLR
+2182 G
-2194 PLLYQKNTVFNTE
+2194 
-2207 RKLFDEYAREN
+2207 
-2218 YRDMEH
+2218 MEH
-2224 GQTDKKLDASFTVD
+2224 SKTASGALDD
-2238 LKQQT
+2238 
-2243 DGSFDVSIEDTDR
+2243 SFDISLRQNDDGAFNVSITDDDR
-2256 PLYYEGTVLVD
+2256 PLYYEGRVFVNGEEVL
-2267 GKEVMSNLRF
+2267 SNLRF

-2314 DTAGKTVTLSV
+2314 DTAGKTITLSV

-2338 CKTAA
+2338 WKTAA
-2343 TQDVSV
+2343 TQNVSV

-2400 NNHTAEISGDDL
+2400 NNHTAEINGDDL

-2457 GSTVDDYTVTA
+2457 GSTVDDCTVTA
-2468 ALTVNEPQMETPPI
+2468 ALTVNESQMETPPI

-2587 NYIRTAALNIKPLAA
+2587 NYIRTAALNIKPLTA
-2602 PELNDPVL
+2602 PELNDPEL
-2610 IPEDNGSISYRFSWT
+2610 MQEDNGSISYRFSWT
-2625 QSGQGTAAPHYSVKL
+2625 QPGQGSAVPHYSVKL

-2667 QSFTISADDWQYAEV
+2667 QSFTISADDWQYTEV

-2718 TNPDTNELE
+2718 INPDTNELE

-2802 GIVYTMTVPKRL
+2802 GIVYTMTVPMRL
-2814 DTPSVKWSYNWN
+2814 NTPSVKWSYNWN
-2826 AAANNP
+2826 ATANNP
-2832 IPAAGF
+2832 IPAADF

-2886 GGRYVCSLTDLDTK
+2886 GGSYVCSLTDLDTK

-2917 QVSSVWVSSGDVVFP
+2917 QVSSAWVSSGDVVFP

-2950 AVSYGP
+2950 VVSYGP

-2987 LTDKDDNPTT
+2987 LTDKDDKSTT

>member
-128 LLSQDTYD
+128 LLAQDTYD

-271 GRDLKTGSQSV
+271 GRNLKTGSQSV
-282 AVTTEDNATKN
+282 AVTTEDNAAEN

-302 TGKRATLVLDGMMNA
+302 TSKRATLVLDGMMNA
-317 KLYDRLDKLSDDKAA
+317 KLYDRLDKLSADNKAA

-343 FSGKLKTPLNVYAAV
+343 FGGKLETPLNVYAAV

-390 DGTRSDNGR
+390 DGTRSDNSR

-404 FRHLSNIRYMDTT
+404 FRHLSNIRYMDTAA
-417 TAFAVTARSLDWMS
+417 AFAVTARSLDWMS

-489 LKLDKTSIA
+489 LKLNETSIA

-524 KIASGKLKGVGAV
+524 EIDSGKLKGVGAV

-573 GVIEVSDSKSVI
+573 GVIEVNDSKSVI

-621 TLTNSVAVT
+621 ALTNSAAVT

-653 ADCQN
+653 SDCKN

-804 VVAGYNVFIGGICGA
+804 VAAGYNVFIGGICGA

-865 TFGDKDNAV
+865 TFSDKDNEV
-874 STRSVAG
+874 SNRSVAG
-881 IVVGKHYVG
+881 IVVGRHYVG

-958 VNPGEDVTVSGL
+958 VNPGENVTVSGL

-994 YTEKDRAGGTLYAL
+994 YTEKDRADGTLYAL

-1020 GTVKASTNTH
+1020 GTVEASTNTH

-1124 SELRVSVIGGVIGV
+1124 GELRVSVIGGVIGV
-1138 NGENH
+1138 NGENQ
-1143 VIDHCAN
+1143 VIDHCAS

-1193 LNVGGRTA
+1193 LNVGSRTA

-1263 STPAGKRRVSGS
+1263 STPAGKRRVNGS

-1285 NTATGTLSPAG
+1285 NTATGTLSPAS
-1296 GSAQGDVIAADNK
+1296 GSMQGDAIAADNR

-1352 GVVGAQEGAKAVL
+1352 GVVGAQEGAEAVL

-1424 SVGTDNTDNR
+1424 SVGTDNR

-1440 NKTAAGVIC
+1440 NKTAAGAIC
-1449 AVNYKGGTV
+1449 AVNHKGGTV
-1458 QGAVLGD
+1458 QGATLGD

-1474 ILGAVVGDNSGTVTE
+1474 ILGAVVGDNSGTVTA

-1523 KVTSDFE
+1523 KVTSNFE

-1586 VSGLTLTAD
+1586 VSRLTLTAD

-1627 IIEQCYIDN
+1627 IIERCYIDN

-1664 DKSTETLMENVSKVS
+1664 DKSTENLMENVSKVS

-1684 AEAQKLSADSTW
+1684 AKAQKLSADSTW

-1774 EGEKDLSYLL
+1774 ESEKDLSYLL

-1849 IENCYNYGNL
+1849 VEDCYNYGNL

-1877 LYHAASG
+1877 MYHAASG

-2083 RTFDSSNT
+2083 RIFDSSNT

-2131 DYTDNRMYYNVTTTN
+2131 DYTDNRMYYNVTTAN

-2207 RKLFDEYAREN
+2207 QKLFDEYVREN

-2224 GQTDKKLDASFTVD
+2224 DQTDKKLDASFMVD

-2267 GKEVMSNLRF
+2267 DKEVMSNLRF
-2277 IPNQKGQGQWDPKL
+2277 IPNRKGQGQWDPKL
-2291 NGTQAYGSGMTSGTF
+2291 DGIQAYGSGTTSGSF

-2338 CKTAA
+2338 WKTAA

-2400 NNHTAEISGDDL
+2400 NNHTAEINGDDL

-2449 NKLSVSYS
+2449 NRLSVSYS
-2457 GSTVDDYTVTA
+2457 GSTVDDCTVTA
-2468 ALTVNEPQMETPPI
+2468 ALTVNESQMETPPI

-2545 TYGDTRQTGDASVTL
+2545 TYGDTRQTGDASVTM

-2573 IIYSHVLGHANDFA
+2573 IIYSHVLGHATAFA
-2587 NYIRTAALNIKPLAA
+2587 NYIRTAALNIKPLTA
-2602 PELNDPVL
+2602 PELNDPEL
-2610 IPEDNGSISYRFSWT
+2610 MQEDNGSISYRFSWT
-2625 QSGQGTAAPHYSVKL
+2625 QSGQGTAVPHYSVKL

-2753 TAAALGEL
+2753 TAAALGAL

-2771 SRSLEDYAGKTID
+2771 SRSLESYAGKTID

-2871 DGTTVTYPVSAMSES
+2871 DGTTETYPVSAMSES
-2886 GGRYVCSLTDLDTK
+2886 GGSYVCSLTDLNTK

-2937 APSASLANVNEAL
+2937 APSASLANVNETL

-2987 LTDKDDNPTT
+2987 LTDKDDKSTT

-3054 LQVKDGTFT
+3054 LQVKNGTFT

-3103 ESDPAERR
+3103 ESDPAERK

>member
-192 GRDTR
+192 DRDTR

-282 AVTTEDNATKN
+282 AVTTEDNATKD
-293 YTFPMEYDR
+293 YIFPVEYDR
-302 TGKRATLVLDGMMNA
+302 SNKRATLVLDGMMNA
-317 KLYDRLDKLSDDKAA
+317 KLYDQLDKLFADNKAA

-343 FSGKLKTPLNVYAAV
+343 FGGKLENPLNVYAAV

-369 RGEEYQKSDAIESNK
+369 GGEEYQKSDAIESNK

-390 DGTRSDNGR
+390 DGTRSNNSR

-404 FRHLSNIRYMDTT
+404 FRHLSNIRYMDT
-417 TAFAVTARSLDWMS
+417 AAVFAVTARSLDWTS

-436 YGTAARGALSVST
+436 YGTAARGALSVSA

-472 LLNRIA
+472 LLNRIV

-489 LKLDKTSIA
+489 LKLDETSIA

-510 AGTIHDLRLLNPQV
+510 VGTIHDLRLLNPQV
-524 KIASGKLKGVGAV
+524 EIDSGKLKGVGAV

-549 VDGTEAEVEAAL
+549 VDGTEAKVEAAL

-573 GVIEVSDSKSVI
+573 GVIEVSDSQSVI
-585 KLSASGTVT
+585 KLSASSTVT
-594 GTLPTGGTARG
+594 GTLPTDGTACG

-621 TLTNSVAVT
+621 TLTNSAAVT

-653 ADCQN
+653 ADCKN

-819 NENNAAIINCASYVS
+819 NENNAVIINCASYVS

-865 TFGDKDNAV
+865 TFSDKDNAV
-874 STRSVAG
+874 SNRSVAG
-881 IVVGKHYVG
+881 IVVGRHYVG

-958 VNPGEDVTVSGL
+958 VNPGENVTVSGL

-1040 AGRLSAVSN
+1040 ADRLSAVSN

-1058 AGGIIGSCEPQTRMK
+1058 AGGIIGSCEPQTQMK

-1082 FDRPAEDT
+1082 FDRPADDT

-1138 NGENH
+1138 NGENQ
-1143 VIDHCAN
+1143 VIDHCAS

-1248 VGGIAGENGGAITLS
+1248 VGGIAGENGGVITLS
-1263 STPAGKRRVSGS
+1263 STPAGKRRVNGS

-1285 NTATGTLSPAG
+1285 NTATGTLSPAS
-1296 GSAQGDVIAADNK
+1296 GSVQGDVIAADNR

-1388 SAGSTVENCI
+1388 SASSTVENCI

-1424 SVGTDNTDNR
+1424 SVGTDNR

-1440 NKTAAGVIC
+1440 NKTAAGAIC
-1449 AVNYKGGTV
+1449 AVNHKGGAV
-1458 QGAVLGD
+1458 QGATLGD

-1474 ILGAVVGDNSGTVTE
+1474 ILGAVVGDNSGTVTA

-1586 VSGLTLTAD
+1586 VSRLTLTAD

-1679 DLLSN
+1679 ELLAN
-1684 AEAQKLSADSTW
+1684 AKAQKLSADSTW
-1696 VKWADRTDV
+1696 VKWADWTDV

-1774 EGEKDLSYLL
+1774 ESEKDLSYLL

-1859 QTTYETGWVGAS
+1859 QTTLVIGWVGAS

-1877 LYHAASG
+1877 MYHAASG

-1892 QNHGSVFG
+1892 QNHGSLYG
-1900 RDGASYYHWENSRK
+1900 RYGENKSNS
-1914 VKDCANDSA
+1914 ANDSA
-1923 GILGNV
+1923 GILGNI
-1929 TVYTTYDINAAQ
+1929 TAYRADNGGGQSY
-1941 KFTINVSD
+1941 TINVVD
-1949 CVNAPGVKIYSSS
+1949 CVNGPGVKIYSNS

-1968 GYFSTDTA
+1968 GFFSTDGIGSNESNGTA
-1976 SSKNGG
+1976 G
-1982 PIGTST
+1982 PKIGKATE
-1988 ANIVLNIDRCRNYAE
+1988 NIILNIDRCRNYAQI
-2003 TLVGGNNYI
+2003 LDGNNYV
-2012 AGIFGDRYKD
+2012 AGIFGDRYKN
-2022 GTVAQDNTYIQNCY
+2022 GTSQSSMKNTYVQNCL
-2036 SVIGSDAGTSTGIVS
+2036 SVATWTDKAIVS
-2051 LNNASLS
+2051 LANGSYSTAISADNA
-2058 SSLSGDKVGNN
+2058 GNN
-2069 YYFFDTWGLTNTAG
+2069 YYIDDNWLLTSG
-2083 RTFDSSNT
+2083 RGSDKKITYNSYA
-2091 RNESRKGFSRMVA
+2091 RNGQGESRVGYSRMLA
-2104 YGYWAGSDG
+2104 YGQRYNGTADHNIYAAVVGPRLDDLNIN
-2113 KWANKS
+2113 KDTDNKS
-2119 FAAIAGP
+2119 TRAA
-2126 QLGVI
+2126 LYYNLNDNNTVI
-2131 DYTDNRMYYNVTTTN
+2131 DD
-2146 STIDEHGI
+2146 HGI
-2154 IRTNINGSDQIT
+2154 MTGTVNGVQKIIGRVIYYMPDRWTKVVSNYGGGNLQNDIKIPGRQFNTMDEYVRTN
-2166 GRILFTMP
+2166 
-2174 DTPTYRDI
+2174 YR
-2182 AQTNGHGASWLR
+2182 G
-2194 PLLYQKNTVFNTE
+2194 
-2207 RKLFDEYAREN
+2207 
-2218 YRDMEH
+2218 MEH
-2224 GQTDKKLDASFTVD
+2224 SKTASGALDD
-2238 LKQQT
+2238 
-2243 DGSFDVSIEDTDR
+2243 SFDISLRQNDDGAFNVSITDDDR
-2256 PLYYEGTVLVD
+2256 PLYYEGRVFVNGEEVL
-2267 GKEVMSNLRF
+2267 SNLRF

-2314 DTAGKTVTLSV
+2314 DTAGKTITLSV

-2338 CKTAA
+2338 WKTAA
-2343 TQDVSV
+2343 TQNVSV

-2400 NNHTAEISGDDL
+2400 NNHTAEINGDDL

-2457 GSTVDDYTVTA
+2457 GSTVDDCTVTA
-2468 ALTVNEPQMETPPI
+2468 ALTVNESQMETPPI

-2587 NYIRTAALNIKPLAA
+2587 NYIRTAALNIKPLTA
-2602 PELNDPVL
+2602 PELNDPEL
-2610 IPEDNGSISYRFSWT
+2610 MQEDNGSISYRFSWT
-2625 QSGQGTAAPHYSVKL
+2625 QPGQGSAVPHYSVKL

-2667 QSFTISADDWQYAEV
+2667 QSFTISADDWQYTEV

-2718 TNPDTNELE
+2718 INPDTNELE

-2802 GIVYTMTVPKRL
+2802 GIVYTMTVPMRL
-2814 DTPSVKWSYNWN
+2814 NTPSVKWSYNWN
-2826 AAANNP
+2826 ATANNP
-2832 IPAAGF
+2832 IPAADF

-2886 GGRYVCSLTDLDTK
+2886 GGSYVCSLTDLDTK

-2917 QVSSVWVSSGDVVFP
+2917 QVSSAWVSSGDVVFP

-2950 AVSYGP
+2950 VVSYGP

-2987 LTDKDDNPTT
+2987 LTDKDDKSTT

>member
-192 GRDTR
+192 DRDTR

-282 AVTTEDNATKN
+282 AVTTEDNATKD
-293 YTFPMEYDR
+293 YIFPVEYDR
-302 TGKRATLVLDGMMNA
+302 SNKRATLVLDGMMNA
-317 KLYDRLDKLSDDKAA
+317 KLYDQLDKLFADNKAA

-343 FSGKLKTPLNVYAAV
+343 FGGKLENPLNVYAAV

-369 RGEEYQKSDAIESNK
+369 GGEEYQKSDAIESNK

-390 DGTRSDNGR
+390 DGTRSNNSR

-404 FRHLSNIRYMDTT
+404 FRHLSNIRYMDT
-417 TAFAVTARSLDWMS
+417 AAVFAVTARSLDWTS

-436 YGTAARGALSVST
+436 YGTAARGALSVSA

-472 LLNRIA
+472 LLNRIV

-489 LKLDKTSIA
+489 LKLDETSIA

-510 AGTIHDLRLLNPQV
+510 VGTIHDLRLLNPQV
-524 KIASGKLKGVGAV
+524 EIDSGKLKGVGAV

-549 VDGTEAEVEAAL
+549 VDGTEAKVEAAL

-573 GVIEVSDSKSVI
+573 GVIEVSDSQSVI

-594 GTLPTGGTARG
+594 GTLPTDGTACG

-621 TLTNSVAVT
+621 TLTNSAAVT

-653 ADCQN
+653 ADCKN

-819 NENNAAIINCASYVS
+819 NENNAVIINCASYVS

-865 TFGDKDNAV
+865 TFSDKDNAV
-874 STRSVAG
+874 SNRSVAG
-881 IVVGKHYVG
+881 IVVGRHYVG

-958 VNPGEDVTVSGL
+958 VNPGENVTVSGL

-994 YTEKDRAGGTLYAL
+994 YTEKDRADGTLYAL

-1020 GTVKASTNTH
+1020 GTVEASTNTH

-1124 SELRVSVIGGVIGV
+1124 GELRVSVIGGVIGV
-1138 NGENH
+1138 NGENQ
-1143 VIDHCAN
+1143 VIDHCAS

-1171 RDCTL
+1171 RGCTL

-1193 LNVGGRTA
+1193 LNVGSRTA

-1237 TSSANVSGAGR
+1237 TSSANVNGAGR
-1248 VGGIAGENGGAITLS
+1248 VGGIAGENGGVIVLS
-1263 STPAGKRRVSGS
+1263 STPTEKRRVNGS

-1285 NTATGTLSPAG
+1285 NTATGTLSPAR
-1296 GSAQGDVIAADNK
+1296 GSAQGDIIAADNR

-1388 SAGSTVENCI
+1388 SASSTVENCI

-1424 SVGTDNTDNR
+1424 SVGTDNR

-1440 NKTAAGVIC
+1440 NKTAAGAIC
-1449 AVNYKGGTV
+1449 AVNHKGGAV
-1458 QGAVLGD
+1458 QGATLGD

-1474 ILGAVVGDNSGTVTE
+1474 ILGAVVGDNSGTVTA

-1586 VSGLTLTAD
+1586 VSRLTLTAD

-1679 DLLSN
+1679 ELLAN
-1684 AEAQKLSADSTW
+1684 AKAQKLSADSTW
-1696 VKWADRTDV
+1696 VKWADWTDV

-1774 EGEKDLSYLL
+1774 ESEKDLSYLL

-1859 QTTYETGWVGAS
+1859 QTTLVIGWVGAS

-1877 LYHAASG
+1877 MYHAASG

-1892 QNHGSVFG
+1892 QNHGSLYG
-1900 RDGASYYHWENSRK
+1900 RYGENKSNS
-1914 VKDCANDSA
+1914 ANDSA
-1923 GILGNV
+1923 GILGNI
-1929 TVYTTYDINAAQ
+1929 TAYRADNGGGQSY
-1941 KFTINVSD
+1941 TINVVD
-1949 CVNAPGVKIYSSS
+1949 CVNGPGVKIYSNS

-1968 GYFSTDTA
+1968 GFFSTDGIGSNESNGTA
-1976 SSKNGG
+1976 G
-1982 PIGTST
+1982 PKIGKATE
-1988 ANIVLNIDRCRNYAE
+1988 NIILNIDRCRNYAQI
-2003 TLVGGNNYI
+2003 LDGNNYV
-2012 AGIFGDRYKD
+2012 AGIFGDRYKN
-2022 GTVAQDNTYIQNCY
+2022 GTSQSSMKNTYVQNCL
-2036 SVIGSDAGTSTGIVS
+2036 SVATWTDKAIVS
-2051 LNNASLS
+2051 LANGSYSTAISADNA
-2058 SSLSGDKVGNN
+2058 GNN
-2069 YYFFDTWGLTNTAG
+2069 YYIDDNWLLTSG
-2083 RTFDSSNT
+2083 RGSDKKITYNSYA
-2091 RNESRKGFSRMVA
+2091 RNGQGESRVGYSRMLA
-2104 YGYWAGSDG
+2104 YGQRYNGTADHNIYAAVVGPRLDDLNIN
-2113 KWANKS
+2113 KDTDNKS
-2119 FAAIAGP
+2119 TRAA
-2126 QLGVI
+2126 LYYNLNDNNTVI
-2131 DYTDNRMYYNVTTTN
+2131 DD
-2146 STIDEHGI
+2146 HGI
-2154 IRTNINGSDQIT
+2154 MTGTVNGVQKIIGRVIYYMPDRWTKVVSNYGGGNLQNDIKIPGRQFNTMDEYVRTN
-2166 GRILFTMP
+2166 
-2174 DTPTYRDI
+2174 YR
-2182 AQTNGHGASWLR
+2182 G
-2194 PLLYQKNTVFNTE
+2194 
-2207 RKLFDEYAREN
+2207 
-2218 YRDMEH
+2218 MEH
-2224 GQTDKKLDASFTVD
+2224 SKTASGALDD
-2238 LKQQT
+2238 
-2243 DGSFDVSIEDTDR
+2243 SFDISLRQNDDGAFNVSITDDDR
-2256 PLYYEGTVLVD
+2256 PLYYEGRVFVNGEEVL
-2267 GKEVMSNLRF
+2267 SNLRF

-2314 DTAGKTVTLSV
+2314 DTAGKTITLSV

-2338 CKTAA
+2338 WKTAA
-2343 TQDVSV
+2343 TQNVSV

-2400 NNHTAEISGDDL
+2400 NNHTAEINGDDL

-2457 GSTVDDYTVTA
+2457 GSTVDDCTVTA
-2468 ALTVNEPQMETPPI
+2468 ALTVNESQMETPPI

-2587 NYIRTAALNIKPLAA
+2587 NYIRTAALNIKPLTA
-2602 PELNDPVL
+2602 PELNDPEL
-2610 IPEDNGSISYRFSWT
+2610 MQEDNGSISYRFSWT
-2625 QSGQGTAAPHYSVKL
+2625 QPGQGSAVPHYSVKL

-2667 QSFTISADDWQYAEV
+2667 QSFTISADDWQYTEV

-2718 TNPDTNELE
+2718 INPDTNELE

-2802 GIVYTMTVPKRL
+2802 GIVYTMTVPMRL
-2814 DTPSVKWSYNWN
+2814 NTPSVKWSYNWN
-2826 AAANNP
+2826 ATANNP
-2832 IPAAGF
+2832 IPAADF

-2886 GGRYVCSLTDLDTK
+2886 GGSYVCSLTDLDTK

-2917 QVSSVWVSSGDVVFP
+2917 QVSSAWVSSGDVVFP

-2950 AVSYGP
+2950 VVSYGP

-2987 LTDKDDNPTT
+2987 LTDKDDKSTT

>member
-7 KCRKGGFTLV
+7 KCGKGGFTLV

-48 NESYAKTMYLSAESE
+48 NESYAKTMYLSAESK

-94 EDRKKLV
+94 EDQKKLV

-192 GRDTR
+192 DRDTR

-262 AQLLSINIP
+262 AQLLSINIS
-271 GRDLKTGSQSV
+271 GRNLKTGSQSV
-282 AVTTEDNATKN
+282 AVTTEDNATKD
-293 YTFPMEYDR
+293 YTFPVEYDR
-302 TGKRATLVLDGMMNA
+302 TNKRATLVLDGMMNA
-317 KLYDRLDKLSDDKAA
+317 KLYDQLDKLSADNKAA

-343 FSGKLKTPLNVYAAV
+343 FGGRLETPLNVYAAV

-369 RGEEYQKSDAIESNK
+369 GGEEYQKSDAIESNK

-390 DGTRSDNGR
+390 DGTRSNNSR

-404 FRHLSNIRYMDTT
+404 FRHLSNIRYMDTAA
-417 TAFAVTARSLDWMS
+417 AFAVTARSLDWTS

-436 YGTAARGALSVST
+436 YGTAARGALSVSA

-472 LLNRIA
+472 LLNRI
-478 GVFTGGNVISN
+478 VSVITGGNTISN
-489 LKLDKTSIA
+489 LKLDEDSVA
-498 DDAEYLGLFQKN
+498 SGSEYLGLFQQNEGSIINLKL
-510 AGTIHDLRLLNPQV
+510 ANPSV
-524 KIASGKLKGVGAV
+524 KVTSDSLKGVGAV
-537 CGYSNGSLKGDT
+537 CGFSSGSLKDSEVTGAA
-549 VDGTEAEVEAAL
+549 VDVNLAGSTN
-561 TSAQAQGIGGVA
+561 AQGIGGVA
-573 GVIEVSDSKSVI
+573 GVIEVGDSKSVI
-585 KLSASGTVT
+585 KLSASGTVS
-594 GTLPTGGTARG
+594 GTLPTGDTARG

-621 TLTNSVAVT
+621 TLTNSAAVT

-658 EGLILSSTAADDH
+658 EGLILSSTAADND

-683 YAHNASLSECRSRAG
+683 YAHNASLSKCRSRAG

-804 VVAGYNVFIGGICGA
+804 VAAGYNAYIGGICGA
-819 NENNAAIINCASYVS
+819 NENKAAIINCASYVS

-865 TFGDKDNAV
+865 TFSDKDNAV
-874 STRSVAG
+874 SNRSVAG
-881 IVVGKHYVG
+881 IVVGRHYVG

-917 DCVGGLIGLNASTK
+917 DCVGGLVGLNASTE

-958 VNPGEDVTVSGL
+958 VNPGKNVTVSGL

-994 YTEKDRAGGTLYAL
+994 YTEKDREGKTLYAL

-1040 AGRLSAVSN
+1040 AGRLSAVSS

-1102 VSYLQAQKYTDA
+1102 VSYLRAQKYTDA

-1143 VIDHCAN
+1143 VIEHCAS

-1171 RDCTL
+1171 RGCTL

-1193 LNVGGRTA
+1193 LNVGGRTAGTIA

-1226 YNLSGGRIQNN
+1226 YNLSGGRLQNN

-1263 STPAGKRRVSGS
+1263 STPAEKRRVNGS

-1285 NTATGTLSPAG
+1285 NTATGTLSPAS
-1296 GSAQGDVIAADNK
+1296 GSAQGDVIAADK
-1309 LTVRGSSMVGG
+1309 RLTVRGSSMVGG

-1365 RYAKNLGQV
+1365 RYTKNLGQV

-1388 SAGSTVENCI
+1388 SASSTVENCI

-1424 SVGTDNTDNR
+1424 SVGTDNR

-1440 NKTAAGVIC
+1440 NKTAAGAIC
-1449 AVNYKGGTV
+1449 AVNHKGGTV

-1474 ILGAVVGDNSGTVTE
+1474 ILGAVVGDNSGMVTE

-1556 SGTIDEGKSAVGN
+1556 SGTIAEGKSAVGN

-1580 LLQGST
+1580 LLQSST
-1586 VSGLTLTAD
+1586 VSRLTLTAD

-1664 DKSTETLMENVSKVS
+1664 DKSTEKLMKNVTKVS
-1679 DLLSN
+1679 ELLAN
-1684 AEAQKLSADSTW
+1684 AKVQNLSADTTW
-1696 VKWADRTDV
+1696 VEWQNGAQV
-1705 EKLSYNGGSKS
+1705 EDMKFNGGK
-1716 VAADRTMQIIVSSN
+1716 ALKNGRTMQIIVSSN

-1774 EGEKDLSYLL
+1774 ESEKDLSFLL
-1784 NQAFVGRQLANGATS
+1784 NRAFVGRQLKQQNTS
-1799 RFAGGIIGTQTNQT
+1799 RFAGGIIGTQSNKT
-1813 TTDWTIE
+1813 TSDWTIE
-1820 NCVNYG
+1820 NCINYG
-1826 TVYGYQSHYSG
+1826 TVYGYLSHYSG

-1849 IENCYNYGNL
+1849 VEDCYNYGNL
-1859 QTTYETGWVGAS
+1859 QTTYAANWVGAS

-1884 QDFNIISC
+1884 QDFNILSC
-1892 QNHGSVFG
+1892 QNHGSIYG
-1900 RDGASYYHWENSRK
+1900 RWGTNTSYS
-1914 VKDCANDSA
+1914 ANDSA
-1923 GILGNV
+1923 GILGNI
-1929 TVYTTYDINAAQ
+1929 TAYTASSAAMGQ
-1941 KFTINVSD
+1941 QFNINVVD
-1949 CVNAPGVKIYSSS
+1949 CLNAPGVKIYSGS

-1968 GYFSTDTA
+1968 GFFSVDNATSNNGASITA
-1976 SSKNGG
+1976 
-1982 PIGTST
+1982 ST
-1988 ANIVLNIDRCRNYAE
+1988 ANIVLNIDRCRNYAYKDD
-2003 TLVGGNNYI
+2003 LVGYNFR
-2012 AGIFGDRYKD
+2012 AGIFGDRY
-2022 GTVAQDNTYIQNCY
+2022 GSAATQNTYIQNCY
-2036 SVIGSDAGTSTGIVS
+2036 SVPILSDNGIISFKTGGSTRLDA
-2051 LNNASLS
+2051 
-2058 SSLSGDKVGNN
+2058 DRVGNN
-2069 YYFFDTWGLTNTAG
+2069 YYFFDTWGLTESGNTAG
-2083 RTFDSSNT
+2083 ITYKTDEARNNGAGESRRGYARMAAYGEFDGKFYAAIVGPRLDPTLNLTQNEDARTKCGIYYNMTDSNT
-2091 RNESRKGFSRMVA
+2091 RVENGILISKFN
-2104 YGYWAGSDG
+2104 DG
-2113 KWANKS
+2113 TEK
-2119 FAAIAGP
+2119 
-2126 QLGVI
+2126 
-2131 DYTDNRMYYNVTTTN
+2131 
-2146 STIDEHGI
+2146 
-2154 IRTNINGSDQIT
+2154 IT
-2166 GRILFTMP
+2166 GRILFEMP
-2174 DTPTYRDI
+2174 PDYSYDQVRTWNANSLMPAISQKTGKLNNLSGGKIMDDYVREAYR
-2182 AQTNGHGASWLR
+2182 T
-2194 PLLYQKNTVFNTE
+2194 
-2207 RKLFDEYAREN
+2207 
-2218 YRDMEH
+2218 MEH
-2224 GQTDKKLDASFTVD
+2224 GQNSKKLDTSFTVD

-2291 NGTQAYGSGMTSGTF
+2291 NGTQAYGSGITTGTF

-2314 DTAGKTVTLSV
+2314 DTAGKTITLSV

-2338 CKTAA
+2338 WKTAA
-2343 TQDVSV
+2343 TQNVSV

-2449 NKLSVSYS
+2449 NQLSVSYS
-2457 GSTVDDYTVTA
+2457 GSTVDDCTVTA
-2468 ALTVNEPQMETPPI
+2468 ALTVNELQMETPPI

-2545 TYGDTRQTGDASVTL
+2545 TYGDTRQAGDASATL

-2573 IIYSHVLGHANDFA
+2573 TIYSHVLGHATDFA
-2587 NYIRTAALNIKPLAA
+2587 IYIRAAALNIKPLTA
-2602 PELNDPVL
+2602 PELNDPEL
-2610 IPEDNGSISYRFSWT
+2610 IQEDNGSISYQFSWT
-2625 QSGQGTAAPHYSVKL
+2625 QPGQGTAVPHYSVKL

-2667 QSFTISADDWQYAEV
+2667 QSFTINADDWQYAEV

-2687 RLGQAYGEVGLST
+2687 RLGQEYGEVGLST

-2713 GQPSV
+2713 GQPLV
-2718 TNPDTNELE
+2718 INPDTNELE

-2753 TAAALGEL
+2753 TAAALGAL

-2802 GIVYTMTVPKRL
+2802 GIVYTMTVPMRL

-2826 AAANNP
+2826 ATANNP
-2832 IPAAGF
+2832 IPAADF

-2845 TVTPE
+2845 TVTPKTGT
-2850 NEASV
+2850 NSV

-2886 GGRYVCSLTDLDTK
+2886 GGSYVCSLTDLDTK

-2917 QVSSVWVSSGDVVFP
+2917 QVSSAWVSSGDVVFP

-2937 APSASLANVNEAL
+2937 APSASLANVNETL

-2987 LTDKDDNPTT
+2987 LTDKDDKSTT
-2997 VTVDMSGNLPEIIIN
+2997 VTVDMSGNLPEIIVN

-3029 GSAVNGRYSLTN
+3029 GSAVNGRYSLIN

>member
-192 GRDTR
+192 DRDTR

-282 AVTTEDNATKN
+282 AVTTEDNATKD
-293 YTFPMEYDR
+293 YIFPVEYDR
-302 TGKRATLVLDGMMNA
+302 SNKRATLVLDGMMNA
-317 KLYDRLDKLSDDKAA
+317 KLYDQLDKLFADNKAA

-343 FSGKLKTPLNVYAAV
+343 FGGKLENPLNVYAAV

-369 RGEEYQKSDAIESNK
+369 GGEEYQKSDAIESNK

-390 DGTRSDNGR
+390 DGTRSNNSR

-404 FRHLSNIRYMDTT
+404 FRHLSNIRYMDT
-417 TAFAVTARSLDWMS
+417 AAVFAVTARSLDWTS

-436 YGTAARGALSVST
+436 YGTAARGALSVSA

-472 LLNRIA
+472 LLNRIV

-489 LKLDKTSIA
+489 LKLDETSIA

-510 AGTIHDLRLLNPQV
+510 VGTIHDLRLLNPQV
-524 KIASGKLKGVGAV
+524 EIDSGKLKGVGAV

-549 VDGTEAEVEAAL
+549 VDGTEAKVEAAL

-573 GVIEVSDSKSVI
+573 GVIEVSDSQSVI

-594 GTLPTGGTARG
+594 GTLPTDGTACG

-621 TLTNSVAVT
+621 TLTNSAAVT
-630 GNRSVGGIAGY
+630 GNRSVGGIADY

-653 ADCQN
+653 ADCKN

-819 NENNAAIINCASYVS
+819 NENNAVIINCASYVS

-865 TFGDKDNAV
+865 TFSDKDNAV
-874 STRSVAG
+874 SNRSVAG
-881 IVVGKHYVG
+881 IVVGRHYVG

-958 VNPGEDVTVSGL
+958 VNPGENVTVSGL

-1040 AGRLSAVSN
+1040 ADRLSAVSN

-1058 AGGIIGSCEPQTRMK
+1058 AGGIIGSCEPQTQMK

-1082 FDRPAEDT
+1082 FDRPADDT

-1138 NGENH
+1138 NGENQ
-1143 VIDHCAN
+1143 VIDHCAS

-1248 VGGIAGENGGAITLS
+1248 VGGIAGENGGVITLS
-1263 STPAGKRRVSGS
+1263 STPAGKRRVNGS

-1285 NTATGTLSPAG
+1285 NTATGTLSPAS
-1296 GSAQGDVIAADNK
+1296 GSVQGDVIAADNR

-1388 SAGSTVENCI
+1388 SASSTVENCI

-1424 SVGTDNTDNR
+1424 SVGTDNR

-1440 NKTAAGVIC
+1440 NKTAAGAIC
-1449 AVNYKGGTV
+1449 AVNHKGGAV
-1458 QGAVLGD
+1458 QGATLGD

-1474 ILGAVVGDNSGTVTE
+1474 ILGAVVGDNSGTVTA

-1544 NNASGKVTECTY
+1544 NNASGKVTKCTY

-1586 VSGLTLTAD
+1586 VSRLTLTAD

-1679 DLLSN
+1679 ELLAN
-1684 AEAQKLSADSTW
+1684 AKAQKLSADSTW
-1696 VKWADRTDV
+1696 VKWADWTDV

-1774 EGEKDLSYLL
+1774 ESEKDLSYLL

-1859 QTTYETGWVGAS
+1859 QTTLVIGWVGAS

-1877 LYHAASG
+1877 MYHAASG

-1892 QNHGSVFG
+1892 QNHGSLYG
-1900 RDGASYYHWENSRK
+1900 RYGENKSNS
-1914 VKDCANDSA
+1914 ANDSA
-1923 GILGNV
+1923 GILGNI
-1929 TVYTTYDINAAQ
+1929 TAYRADNGGGQSY
-1941 KFTINVSD
+1941 TINVVD
-1949 CVNAPGVKIYSSS
+1949 CVNGPGVKIYSNS

-1968 GYFSTDTA
+1968 GFFSTDGIGSNESNGTA
-1976 SSKNGG
+1976 G
-1982 PIGTST
+1982 PKIGKATE
-1988 ANIVLNIDRCRNYAE
+1988 NIILNIDRCRNYAQI
-2003 TLVGGNNYI
+2003 LDGNNYV
-2012 AGIFGDRYKD
+2012 AGIFGDRYKN
-2022 GTVAQDNTYIQNCY
+2022 GTSQSSMKNTYVQNCL
-2036 SVIGSDAGTSTGIVS
+2036 SVATWTDKAIVS
-2051 LNNASLS
+2051 LANGSYSTAISADNA
-2058 SSLSGDKVGNN
+2058 GNN
-2069 YYFFDTWGLTNTAG
+2069 YYIDDNWLLTSG
-2083 RTFDSSNT
+2083 RGSYKKITYNSYA
-2091 RNESRKGFSRMVA
+2091 RNGQGESRVGYSRMLA
-2104 YGYWAGSDG
+2104 YGQRYNGTADHNIYAAVVGPRLDDLNIN
-2113 KWANKS
+2113 KDTDNKS
-2119 FAAIAGP
+2119 TRAA
-2126 QLGVI
+2126 LYYNLNDNNTVI
-2131 DYTDNRMYYNVTTTN
+2131 DD
-2146 STIDEHGI
+2146 HGI
-2154 IRTNINGSDQIT
+2154 MTGTVNGVQKIIGRVIYYMPDRWTKVVSNYGGGNLQNDIKIPGRQFNTMDEYVRTN
-2166 GRILFTMP
+2166 
-2174 DTPTYRDI
+2174 YR
-2182 AQTNGHGASWLR
+2182 G
-2194 PLLYQKNTVFNTE
+2194 
-2207 RKLFDEYAREN
+2207 
-2218 YRDMEH
+2218 MEH
-2224 GQTDKKLDASFTVD
+2224 SKTASGALDD
-2238 LKQQT
+2238 
-2243 DGSFDVSIEDTDR
+2243 SFDISLRQNDDGAFNVSITDDDR
-2256 PLYYEGTVLVD
+2256 PLYYEGRVFVNGEEVL
-2267 GKEVMSNLRF
+2267 SNLRF

-2314 DTAGKTVTLSV
+2314 DTAGKTITLSV

-2338 CKTAA
+2338 WKTAA
-2343 TQDVSV
+2343 TQNVSV

-2400 NNHTAEISGDDL
+2400 NNHTAEINGDDL

-2457 GSTVDDYTVTA
+2457 GSTVDDCTVTA
-2468 ALTVNEPQMETPPI
+2468 ALTVNESQMETPPI

-2587 NYIRTAALNIKPLAA
+2587 NYIRTAALNIKPLTA
-2602 PELNDPVL
+2602 PELNDPEL
-2610 IPEDNGSISYRFSWT
+2610 MQEDNGSISYRFSWT
-2625 QSGQGTAAPHYSVKL
+2625 QPGQGSAVPHYSVKL

-2667 QSFTISADDWQYAEV
+2667 QSFTISADDWQYTEV

-2718 TNPDTNELE
+2718 INPDTNELE

-2802 GIVYTMTVPKRL
+2802 GIVYTMTVPMRL
-2814 DTPSVKWSYNWN
+2814 NTPSVKWSYNWN
-2826 AAANNP
+2826 ATANNP
-2832 IPAAGF
+2832 IPAADF

-2886 GGRYVCSLTDLDTK
+2886 GGSYVCSLTDLDTK

-2917 QVSSVWVSSGDVVFP
+2917 QVSSAWVSSGDVVFP

-2937 APSASLANVNEAL
+2937 APSASLANVNETL
-2950 AVSYGP
+2950 TVSYGP

-2987 LTDKDDNPTT
+2987 LTDKDDKSTT
-2997 VTVDMSGNLPEIIIN
+2997 VTVDMSGNLPEIIMN

-3024 YTVKQ
+3024 YTVK
-3029 GSAVNGRYSLTN
+3029 
-3041 GSIRYYSYQPDTM
+3041 
-3054 LQVKDGTFT
+3054 
-3063 LKLPNIFSVVTHEN
+3063 
-3077 QTLQLTNGIQI
+3077 
-3088 SRVTVIA
+3088 
-3095 DSKSDRYT
+3095 
-3103 ESDPAERR
+3103 
-3111 F
+3111 

>member
-7 KCRKGGFTLV
+7 KCGKGGFTLV

-116 GELSG
+116 GELSD

-161 TNCKGLYYGSNED
+161 TNCKGLYYGSNAD

-192 GRDTR
+192 DRDTR

-293 YTFPMEYDR
+293 YTFPVEYDR
-302 TGKRATLVLDGMMNA
+302 TNKRATLVLDGMMNA
-317 KLYDRLDKLSDDKAA
+317 KLYERLDKLSDDDKAA

-343 FSGKLKTPLNVYAAV
+343 FGGKLKTPLNVYAAV

-865 TFGDKDNAV
+865 TFSDKDNAV
-874 STRSVAG
+874 SNRSVAG
-881 IVVGKHYVG
+881 IVVGRHYVG

-917 DCVGGLIGLNASTK
+917 DCVGGLVGLNASTE

-1030 TITITADGNS
+1030 TIIITADGNS

-1138 NGENH
+1138 NGENQ
-1143 VIDHCAN
+1143 VIDHCAS

-1248 VGGIAGENGGAITLS
+1248 VGGIAGENGGAIVLS
-1263 STPAGKRRVSGS
+1263 STPAGKRRVNGS

-1285 NTATGTLSPAG
+1285 NTATGTLSPAS
-1296 GSAQGDVIAADNK
+1296 GSMQGDVIAADNR

-1352 GVVGAQEGAKAVL
+1352 GVVGAQEGTKAVL

-1388 SAGSTVENCI
+1388 SAGSTVESCI

-1424 SVGTDNTDNR
+1424 GVGTDNR

-1440 NKTAAGVIC
+1440 NKTAAGAIC
-1449 AVNYKGGTV
+1449 AVNHKGGTV
-1458 QGAVLGD
+1458 QGATLGD

-1474 ILGAVVGDNSGTVTE
+1474 ILGAVVGDNSGTVTA

-1514 RAGGTVSKV
+1514 RAGGTVGRV

-1586 VSGLTLTAD
+1586 VSRLTLTAD

-1774 EGEKDLSYLL
+1774 ESEKDLSYLL

-1849 IENCYNYGNL
+1849 VEDCYNYGNL

-2083 RTFDSSNT
+2083 RIFDSSNT

-2131 DYTDNRMYYNVTTTN
+2131 DYTDNRMYYNVTTAN

-2174 DTPTYRDI
+2174 DTPTYREI

-2207 RKLFDEYAREN
+2207 QKLFDEYVREN

-2224 GQTDKKLDASFTVD
+2224 DQTDKKLDASFTVD

-2291 NGTQAYGSGMTSGTF
+2291 NGTQAYGSGTTSGSF

-2314 DTAGKTVTLSV
+2314 DTAGKTITLSV

-2338 CKTAA
+2338 WKTAA

-2400 NNHTAEISGDDL
+2400 NNHTAEINGDDL

-2449 NKLSVSYS
+2449 NNLSVSYS
-2457 GSTVDDYTVTA
+2457 GSTVDDCTVTA

-2530 RVRAWYAASGLGPVY
+2530 QVRAWYAASGLGPVY
-2545 TYGDTRQTGDASVTL
+2545 TYGDTRQADDASVTL

-2573 IIYSHVLGHANDFA
+2573 TIYSHVLGHANDFA
-2587 NYIRTAALNIKPLAA
+2587 NYIKAAALNIKPLAA
-2602 PELNDPVL
+2602 PKLNEPMKLV
-2610 IPEDNGSISYRFSWT
+2610 ENGSMSYKFSWT
-2625 QSGQGTAAPHYSVKL
+2625 QPNESGAQYTVKL

-2753 TAAALGEL
+2753 TAAALGAL

-2802 GIVYTMTVPKRL
+2802 GIVYTMTVPMRL

>member
-7 KCRKGGFTLV
+7 KCGKGGFTLV

-192 GRDTR
+192 DRDTR

-282 AVTTEDNATKN
+282 AVTTEDNATKD
-293 YTFPMEYDR
+293 YIFPVEYDR
-302 TGKRATLVLDGMMNA
+302 SNKRATLVLDGMMNA
-317 KLYDRLDKLSDDKAA
+317 KLYDQLDKLFADNKAA

-343 FSGKLKTPLNVYAAV
+343 FGGKLENPLNVYAAV

-369 RGEEYQKSDAIESNK
+369 GGEEYQKSDAIESNK

-390 DGTRSDNGR
+390 DGTRSNNSR

-404 FRHLSNIRYMDTT
+404 FRHLSNIRYMDT
-417 TAFAVTARSLDWMS
+417 AAVFAVTARSLDWTS

-436 YGTAARGALSVST
+436 YGTAARGALSVSA

-472 LLNRIA
+472 LLNRIV

-489 LKLDKTSIA
+489 LKLDETSIA

-510 AGTIHDLRLLNPQV
+510 VGTIHDLRLLNPQV
-524 KIASGKLKGVGAV
+524 EIDSGKLKGVGAV

-549 VDGTEAEVEAAL
+549 VDGTEAKVEAAL

-573 GVIEVSDSKSVI
+573 GVIEVSDSQSVI

-594 GTLPTGGTARG
+594 GTLPTDGTACG

-621 TLTNSVAVT
+621 TLTNSAAVT

-653 ADCQN
+653 ADCKN

-819 NENNAAIINCASYVS
+819 NENNAVIINCASYVS

-865 TFGDKDNAV
+865 TFSDKDNAV
-874 STRSVAG
+874 SNRSVAG
-881 IVVGKHYVG
+881 IVVGRHYVG

-958 VNPGEDVTVSGL
+958 VNPGENVTVSGL

-1040 AGRLSAVSN
+1040 ADRLSAVSN

-1058 AGGIIGSCEPQTRMK
+1058 AGGIIGSCEPQTQMK

-1082 FDRPAEDT
+1082 FDRPADDT

-1138 NGENH
+1138 NGENQ
-1143 VIDHCAN
+1143 VIDHCAS

-1248 VGGIAGENGGAITLS
+1248 VGGIAGENGGVITLS
-1263 STPAGKRRVSGS
+1263 STPAGKRRVNGS

-1285 NTATGTLSPAG
+1285 NTATGTLSPAS
-1296 GSAQGDVIAADNK
+1296 GSMQGDVIAADNR

-1352 GVVGAQEGAKAVL
+1352 GVVGAQEGTKAVL

-1388 SAGSTVENCI
+1388 SAGSTVESCI

-1424 SVGTDNTDNR
+1424 GVGTDNR

-1440 NKTAAGVIC
+1440 NKTAAGAIC
-1449 AVNYKGGTV
+1449 AVNHKGGTV
-1458 QGAVLGD
+1458 QGATLGD

-1474 ILGAVVGDNSGTVTE
+1474 ILGAVVGDNSGTVTA

-1502 STLQVGGAVGIN
+1502 SMLQVGGAVGIN

-1586 VSGLTLTAD
+1586 VSRLTLTAD

-1664 DKSTETLMENVSKVS
+1664 DKSTEALMKSVTKVS

-1684 AEAQKLSADSTW
+1684 AKAQKLSADSTW
-1696 VKWADRTDV
+1696 VKWADWTDV

-1774 EGEKDLSYLL
+1774 ESEKDLSYLL

-1859 QTTYETGWVGAS
+1859 QTTLVIGWVGAS

-1877 LYHAASG
+1877 MYHAASG

-1892 QNHGSVFG
+1892 QNHGSLYG
-1900 RDGASYYHWENSRK
+1900 RYGENKSNS
-1914 VKDCANDSA
+1914 ANDSA
-1923 GILGNV
+1923 GILGNI
-1929 TVYTTYDINAAQ
+1929 TAYRADNGGGQSY
-1941 KFTINVSD
+1941 TINVVD
-1949 CVNAPGVKIYSSS
+1949 CVNGPGVKIYSNS

-1968 GYFSTDTA
+1968 GFFSTDGIGSNESNGTA
-1976 SSKNGG
+1976 G
-1982 PIGTST
+1982 PKIGKATE
-1988 ANIVLNIDRCRNYAE
+1988 NIILNIDRCRNYAQI
-2003 TLVGGNNYI
+2003 LDGNNYV
-2012 AGIFGDRYKD
+2012 AGIFGDRYKN
-2022 GTVAQDNTYIQNCY
+2022 GTSQSSMKNTYVQNCL
-2036 SVIGSDAGTSTGIVS
+2036 SVATWTDKAIVS
-2051 LNNASLS
+2051 LANGSYSTAISADNA
-2058 SSLSGDKVGNN
+2058 GNN
-2069 YYFFDTWGLTNTAG
+2069 YYIDDNWLLTSG
-2083 RTFDSSNT
+2083 RGSDKKITYNSYA
-2091 RNESRKGFSRMVA
+2091 RNGQGESRVGYSRMLA
-2104 YGYWAGSDG
+2104 YGQRYNGTADHNIYAAVVGPRLDDLNIN
-2113 KWANKS
+2113 KDTDNKS
-2119 FAAIAGP
+2119 TRAA
-2126 QLGVI
+2126 LYYNLNDNNTVI
-2131 DYTDNRMYYNVTTTN
+2131 DD
-2146 STIDEHGI
+2146 HGI
-2154 IRTNINGSDQIT
+2154 MTGTVNGVQKIIGRVIYYMPDRWTKVVSNYGGGNLQNDIKIPGRQFNTMDEYVRTN
-2166 GRILFTMP
+2166 
-2174 DTPTYRDI
+2174 YR
-2182 AQTNGHGASWLR
+2182 G
-2194 PLLYQKNTVFNTE
+2194 
-2207 RKLFDEYAREN
+2207 
-2218 YRDMEH
+2218 MEH
-2224 GQTDKKLDASFTVD
+2224 SKTASGALDD
-2238 LKQQT
+2238 
-2243 DGSFDVSIEDTDR
+2243 SFDISLRQNDDGAFNVSITDDDR
-2256 PLYYEGTVLVD
+2256 PLYYEGRVFVNGEEVL
-2267 GKEVMSNLRF
+2267 SNLRF

-2314 DTAGKTVTLSV
+2314 DTAGKTITLSV

-2338 CKTAA
+2338 WKTAA
-2343 TQDVSV
+2343 TQNVSV

-2400 NNHTAEISGDDL
+2400 NNHTAEINGDDL

-2457 GSTVDDYTVTA
+2457 GSTVDDCTVTA
-2468 ALTVNEPQMETPPI
+2468 ALTVNESQMETPPI

-2587 NYIRTAALNIKPLAA
+2587 NYIRTAALNIKPLTA
-2602 PELNDPVL
+2602 PELNDPEL
-2610 IPEDNGSISYRFSWT
+2610 MQEDNGSISYRFSWT
-2625 QSGQGTAAPHYSVKL
+2625 QPGQGSAVPHYSVKL

-2667 QSFTISADDWQYAEV
+2667 QSFTISADDWQYTEV

-2718 TNPDTNELE
+2718 INPDTNELE

-2802 GIVYTMTVPKRL
+2802 GIVYTMTVPMRL
-2814 DTPSVKWSYNWN
+2814 NTPSVKWSYNWN
-2826 AAANNP
+2826 ATANNP
-2832 IPAAGF
+2832 IPAADF

-2886 GGRYVCSLTDLDTK
+2886 GGSYVCSLTDLDTK

-2917 QVSSVWVSSGDVVFP
+2917 QVSSAWVSSGDVVFP

-2950 AVSYGP
+2950 VVSYGP

-2987 LTDKDDNPTT
+2987 LTDKDDKSTT

>member
-1 MTQQRK
+1 M
-7 KCRKGGFTLV
+7 
-17 ELVVTLVILSI
+17 
-28 LFAIAVPSLL
+28 
-38 GYIHLSQFRK
+38 
-48 NESYAKTMYLSAESE
+48 
-63 LTYLRTGGEWE
+63 
-74 SFCSK
+74 
-79 VKKEGVLNQSFDESD
+79 
-94 EDRKKLV
+94 
-101 GRIYGIR
+101 
-108 LDAGEYAE
+108 
-116 GELSG
+116 
-121 DGALVGA
+121 
-128 LLSQDTYD
+128 
-136 KSVLNA
+136 
-142 AICIE
+142 
-147 IDVESGQVYSVFYG
+147 
-161 TNCKGLYYGSNED
+161 
-174 SKPADMS
+174 
-181 GSWLDIDYSKR
+181 
-192 GRDTR
+192 
-197 REERLGYY
+197 
-205 SVQDAV
+205 
-211 NAVSLDATKLKIT
+211 
-224 SINLVNGETLSL
+224 
-236 NWSSNVKD
+236 
-244 QDLDKVYY
+244 
-252 EVKLYSSEDK
+252 
-262 AQLLSINIP
+262 
-271 GRDLKTGSQSV
+271 KTGSQSV
-282 AVTTEDNATKN
+282 AVTTEDNATKD
-293 YTFPMEYDR
+293 YTFPVEYDR
-302 TGKRATLVLDGMMNA
+302 SNKRATLVLDGMMNA
-317 KLYDRLDKLSDDKAA
+317 KLYDRLDKLPADNQAA

-343 FSGKLKTPLNVYAAV
+343 FGGKLENPLNVYAAV

-369 RGEEYQKSDAIESNK
+369 GGEEYQKSDAIESNK

-390 DGTRSDNGR
+390 DGTRSDNRR

-404 FRHLSNIRYMDTT
+404 FRHLSNIRYMDTAA
-417 TAFAVTARSLDWMS
+417 AFAVTARSLDWMS

-436 YGTAARGALSVST
+436 YGTAARGALSVSA

-472 LLNRIA
+472 LLNRIV

-489 LKLDKTSIA
+489 LKLDETSIA

-510 AGTIHDLRLLNPQV
+510 VGTIHDLRLLNPQV
-524 KIASGKLKGVGAV
+524 EIDSGKLKGVGAV

-549 VDGTEAEVEAAL
+549 VDGTEAKVEAAL

-573 GVIEVSDSKSVI
+573 GVIEVSDSQSVI

-594 GTLPTGGTARG
+594 GTLPTDGTACG

-621 TLTNSVAVT
+621 TLTNSAAVT

-653 ADCQN
+653 ADCKN

-819 NENNAAIINCASYVS
+819 NENNAVIINCASYVS

-865 TFGDKDNAV
+865 TFSDKDNAV
-874 STRSVAG
+874 SNRSVAG
-881 IVVGKHYVG
+881 IVVGRHYVG

-958 VNPGEDVTVSGL
+958 VNPGENVTVSGL

-1040 AGRLSAVSN
+1040 ADRLSAVSN

-1058 AGGIIGSCEPQTRMK
+1058 AGGIIGSCEPQTQMK

-1082 FDRPAEDT
+1082 FDRPADDT

-1138 NGENH
+1138 NGENQ
-1143 VIDHCAN
+1143 VIDHCAS

-1248 VGGIAGENGGAITLS
+1248 VGGIAGENGGVITLS
-1263 STPAGKRRVSGS
+1263 STPAGKRRVNGS

-1285 NTATGTLSPAG
+1285 NTATGTLSPAS
-1296 GSAQGDVIAADNK
+1296 GSVQGDVIAADNR

-1388 SAGSTVENCI
+1388 SASSTVENCI

-1424 SVGTDNTDNR
+1424 SVGTDNR

-1440 NKTAAGVIC
+1440 NKTAAGAIC
-1449 AVNYKGGTV
+1449 AVNHKGGAV
-1458 QGAVLGD
+1458 QGATLGD

-1474 ILGAVVGDNSGTVTE
+1474 ILGAVVGDNSGTVTA

-1586 VSGLTLTAD
+1586 VSRLTLTAD

-1679 DLLSN
+1679 ELLAN
-1684 AEAQKLSADSTW
+1684 AKAQKLSADSTW
-1696 VKWADRTDV
+1696 VKWADWTDV

-1774 EGEKDLSYLL
+1774 ESEKDLSYLL

-1859 QTTYETGWVGAS
+1859 QTTLVIGWVGAS

-1877 LYHAASG
+1877 MYHAASG

-1892 QNHGSVFG
+1892 QNHGSLYG
-1900 RDGASYYHWENSRK
+1900 RYGENKSNS
-1914 VKDCANDSA
+1914 ANDSA
-1923 GILGNV
+1923 GILGNI
-1929 TVYTTYDINAAQ
+1929 TAYRADNGGGQSY
-1941 KFTINVSD
+1941 TINVVD
-1949 CVNAPGVKIYSSS
+1949 CVNGPGVKIYSNS

-1968 GYFSTDTA
+1968 GFFSTDGIGSNESNGTA
-1976 SSKNGG
+1976 G
-1982 PIGTST
+1982 PKIGKATE
-1988 ANIVLNIDRCRNYAE
+1988 NIILNIDRCRNYAQI
-2003 TLVGGNNYI
+2003 LDGNNYV
-2012 AGIFGDRYKD
+2012 AGIFGDRYKN
-2022 GTVAQDNTYIQNCY
+2022 GTSQSSMKNTYVQNCL
-2036 SVIGSDAGTSTGIVS
+2036 SVATWTDKAIVS
-2051 LNNASLS
+2051 LANGSYSTAISADNA
-2058 SSLSGDKVGNN
+2058 GNN
-2069 YYFFDTWGLTNTAG
+2069 YYIDDNWLLTSG
-2083 RTFDSSNT
+2083 RGSDKKITYNSYA
-2091 RNESRKGFSRMVA
+2091 RNGQGESRVGYSRMLA
-2104 YGYWAGSDG
+2104 YGQRYNGTADHNIYAAVVGPRLDDLNIN
-2113 KWANKS
+2113 KDTDNKS
-2119 FAAIAGP
+2119 TRAA
-2126 QLGVI
+2126 LYYNLNDNNTVI
-2131 DYTDNRMYYNVTTTN
+2131 DD
-2146 STIDEHGI
+2146 HGI
-2154 IRTNINGSDQIT
+2154 MTGTVNGVQKIIGRVIYYMPDRWTKVVSNYGGGNLQNDIKIPGRQFNTMDEYVRTN
-2166 GRILFTMP
+2166 
-2174 DTPTYRDI
+2174 YR
-2182 AQTNGHGASWLR
+2182 G
-2194 PLLYQKNTVFNTE
+2194 
-2207 RKLFDEYAREN
+2207 
-2218 YRDMEH
+2218 MEH
-2224 GQTDKKLDASFTVD
+2224 SKTASGALDD
-2238 LKQQT
+2238 
-2243 DGSFDVSIEDTDR
+2243 SFDISLRQNDDGAFNVSITDDDR
-2256 PLYYEGTVLVD
+2256 PLYYEGRVFVNGEEVL
-2267 GKEVMSNLRF
+2267 SNLRF

-2314 DTAGKTVTLSV
+2314 DTAGKTITLSV

-2338 CKTAA
+2338 WKTAA
-2343 TQDVSV
+2343 TQNVSV

-2400 NNHTAEISGDDL
+2400 NNHTAEINGDDL

-2457 GSTVDDYTVTA
+2457 GSTVDDCTVTA
-2468 ALTVNEPQMETPPI
+2468 ALTVNESQMETPPI

-2587 NYIRTAALNIKPLAA
+2587 NYIRTAALNIKPLTA
-2602 PELNDPVL
+2602 PELNDPEL
-2610 IPEDNGSISYRFSWT
+2610 MQEDNGSISYRFSWT
-2625 QSGQGTAAPHYSVKL
+2625 QPGQGSAVPHYSVKL

-2667 QSFTISADDWQYAEV
+2667 QSFTISADDWQYTEV

-2718 TNPDTNELE
+2718 INPDTNELE

-2802 GIVYTMTVPKRL
+2802 GIVYTMTVPMRL
-2814 DTPSVKWSYNWN
+2814 NTPSVKWSYNWN
-2826 AAANNP
+2826 ATANNP
-2832 IPAAGF
+2832 IPAADF

-2886 GGRYVCSLTDLDTK
+2886 GGSYVCSLTDLDTK

-2917 QVSSVWVSSGDVVFP
+2917 QVSSAWVSSGDVVFP

-2950 AVSYGP
+2950 VVSYGP

-2987 LTDKDDNPTT
+2987 LTDKDDKSTT

>member
-7 KCRKGGFTLV
+7 KCGKGGFTLV
-17 ELVVTLVILSI
+17 ELVVALVILSI

-192 GRDTR
+192 DRDTR

-271 GRDLKTGSQSV
+271 GRNLKTGSQSV
-282 AVTTEDNATKN
+282 AVTTEDNATKD
-293 YTFPMEYDR
+293 YTFPVEYDR
-302 TGKRATLVLDGMMNA
+302 TNKRATLVLDGMMNA
-317 KLYDRLDKLSDDKAA
+317 KLYDRLDKLSADNEAA

-343 FSGKLKTPLNVYAAV
+343 FGGKLENPLNVYAAV

-369 RGEEYQKSDAIESNK
+369 GGEEYQKSDAIESNK

-404 FRHLSNIRYMDTT
+404 FRHLSNIRYMDTAA
-417 TAFAVTARSLDWMS
+417 AFAVTARSLDWTS

-436 YGTAARGALSVST
+436 YGTAARGALSVSA

-458 PALRSNQTLDGTGG
+458 PALRSDQTLDGTGG

-489 LKLDKTSIA
+489 LKLNETSIA

-621 TLTNSVAVT
+621 TLTNSAAVT

-653 ADCQN
+653 ADCKN

-865 TFGDKDNAV
+865 IFSDKDNAV
-874 STRSVAG
+874 SNRSVAG
-881 IVVGKHYVG
+881 IVVGRHYVG

-958 VNPGEDVTVSGL
+958 VNPGENVTVSGL
-970 KVDNSLGTVTAEA
+970 KVDNSLGTITAEA

-1138 NGENH
+1138 NGENQ
-1143 VIDHCAN
+1143 VIDHCAS

-1193 LNVGGRTA
+1193 LNVGGGTA

-1237 TSSANVSGAGR
+1237 TSSANVNGAGR

-1263 STPAGKRRVSGS
+1263 STSAGKRRVNGS

-1285 NTATGTLSPAG
+1285 NTATGTLSPAS
-1296 GSAQGDVIAADNK
+1296 GSAQGDAIAADK
-1309 LTVRGSSMVGG
+1309 RLTVRGSSMVGG

-1352 GVVGAQEGAKAVL
+1352 GVVGAQEGTKAVL

-1388 SAGSTVENCI
+1388 SASSTVENCI

-1424 SVGTDNTDNR
+1424 SVGTDNR

-1440 NKTAAGVIC
+1440 NKTAAGAIC
-1449 AVNYKGGTV
+1449 AVNHKGGTV
-1458 QGAVLGD
+1458 QGATLGD

-1474 ILGAVVGDNSGTVTE
+1474 ILGAVVGDNSGTVTG

-1586 VSGLTLTAD
+1586 VSRLTLTAD

-1619 AGKNDTTG
+1619 AGKNDATG

-1664 DKSTETLMENVSKVS
+1664 DKSTEALMENVSKVS

-1774 EGEKDLSYLL
+1774 ESEKDLSYLL

-1849 IENCYNYGNL
+1849 VEDCYNYGNL

-2083 RTFDSSNT
+2083 RIFDSSNT

-2131 DYTDNRMYYNVTTTN
+2131 DYTDNRMYYNVTTAN

-2174 DTPTYRDI
+2174 DTPTYREI

-2207 RKLFDEYAREN
+2207 QKLFDEYVREN

-2224 GQTDKKLDASFTVD
+2224 DQTDKKLDASFTVD

-2277 IPNQKGQGQWDPKL
+2277 IPNRKGQGQWDPKL
-2291 NGTQAYGSGMTSGTF
+2291 NGTQAYGSGTTSGSF

-2314 DTAGKTVTLSV
+2314 DTAGKTITLSV

-2338 CKTAA
+2338 WKTAV

-2391 GSQTVTIDQ
+2391 GSQTVTIDR
-2400 NNHTAEISGDDL
+2400 NNHTAEINGDDL

-2545 TYGDTRQTGDASVTL
+2545 TYGDTRQIGDASVTL

-2587 NYIRTAALNIKPLAA
+2587 NYIRTAALNIKPLTA

-2610 IPEDNGSISYRFSWT
+2610 MQEDNGSISYRFSWT
-2625 QSGQGTAAPHYSVKL
+2625 QPGQGTAVPHYSVKL
-2640 TGITAAG
+2640 TGITAAS

-2718 TNPDTNELE
+2718 INPDTNELE

-2753 TAAALGEL
+2753 TAAALGAL

-2802 GIVYTMTVPKRL
+2802 GIVYTMTVPMRL

-2826 AAANNP
+2826 ATANNP

-2850 NEASV
+2850 NAASV

-2886 GGRYVCSLTDLDTK
+2886 GGSYVCSLTNLDTK
-2900 YAGCSV
+2900 YAGCFV

-2937 APSASLANVNEAL
+2937 APSASLANVNETL
-2950 AVSYGP
+2950 VVSYGP

-2961 NTAEWDAQLTAL
+2961 NTAEWAAQLTAL

-2987 LTDKDDNPTT
+2987 LTDKDDHSTT

>member
-128 LLSQDTYD
+128 LLAQDTYD

-271 GRDLKTGSQSV
+271 GRNLKTGSQSV
-282 AVTTEDNATKN
+282 AVTTEDNAAEN

-302 TGKRATLVLDGMMNA
+302 TSKRATLVLDGMMNA
-317 KLYDRLDKLSDDKAA
+317 KLYDRLDKLSADNKAA

-343 FSGKLKTPLNVYAAV
+343 FGGKLETPLNVYAAV

-390 DGTRSDNGR
+390 DGTRSDNSR

-404 FRHLSNIRYMDTT
+404 FRHLSNIRYMDTAA
-417 TAFAVTARSLDWMS
+417 AFAVTARSLDWMS

-489 LKLDKTSIA
+489 LKLDETSIA

-524 KIASGKLKGVGAV
+524 KIASDRLKGVGAV

-621 TLTNSVAVT
+621 TLTNSAAVT

-653 ADCQN
+653 ADCKN

-718 GGIVGYGEQSVLY
+718 GGIVGYGKQSVLY

-804 VVAGYNVFIGGICGA
+804 VAAGYNAYIGGICGA

-865 TFGDKDNAV
+865 TFSDKDNAV
-874 STRSVAG
+874 SNRSVAG
-881 IVVGKHYVG
+881 IVVGRHYVG

-917 DCVGGLIGLNASTK
+917 DCVGGLVGLNASTK

-958 VNPGEDVTVSGL
+958 VNPGENVTVSGL

-1040 AGRLSAVSN
+1040 ADRLSAVSN

-1058 AGGIIGSCEPQTRMK
+1058 AGGIIGSCEPQTKMK
-1073 VEHCLNAGG
+1073 VEHCLNTGG

-1102 VSYLQAQKYTDA
+1102 VSYLQVQKYTDA

-1138 NGENH
+1138 NGENQ
-1143 VIDHCAN
+1143 VIDHCAS

-1193 LNVGGRTA
+1193 LNVGSRTA

-1248 VGGIAGENGGAITLS
+1248 VGGIAGENGGVIVLS
-1263 STPAGKRRVSGS
+1263 STPAGKRRVNGS

-1285 NTATGTLSPAG
+1285 NTATGTLSPAS
-1296 GSAQGDVIAADNK
+1296 GSMQGDVIAADNR

-1352 GVVGAQEGAKAVL
+1352 GVVGAQGGTKAVL

-1424 SVGTDNTDNR
+1424 SVGTDNR

-1440 NKTAAGVIC
+1440 NKTAAGAIC
-1449 AVNYKGGTV
+1449 AVNHKGGTV
-1458 QGAVLGD
+1458 QGATLGD

-1474 ILGAVVGDNSGTVTE
+1474 ILGAVVGDNSGTVTA

-1514 RAGGTVSKV
+1514 RAGGTVSRV
-1523 KVTSDFE
+1523 KVTSGFE

-1586 VSGLTLTAD
+1586 VSRLTLTAD

-1757 NKSDGIG
+1757 NKSGGIG

-1774 EGEKDLSYLL
+1774 ESEKDLSYLL

-1799 RFAGGIIGTQTNQT
+1799 RFAGGIIGTQSNKT
-1813 TTDWTIE
+1813 TSDWTIE
-1820 NCVNYG
+1820 NCINYG

-1900 RDGASYYHWENSRK
+1900 RDGANYYHWENGKR

-2083 RTFDSSNT
+2083 RIFDSSNT

-2131 DYTDNRMYYNVTTTN
+2131 DYTDNRMYYNVTTAN

-2174 DTPTYRDI
+2174 DTPTYREI

-2207 RKLFDEYAREN
+2207 QKLFDEYVREN

-2224 GQTDKKLDASFTVD
+2224 DQTDKKLDASFMVD

-2267 GKEVMSNLRF
+2267 GKKVMSNLRF

-2291 NGTQAYGSGMTSGTF
+2291 NGTQAYGSGITTGTF

-2314 DTAGKTVTLSV
+2314 DTAGKTITLSV

-2338 CKTAA
+2338 WKTAA

-2400 NNHTAEISGDDL
+2400 NNHTAEINGDDL

-2457 GSTVDDYTVTA
+2457 GSTVDDCTVTA

-2545 TYGDTRQTGDASVTL
+2545 TYGDTRQIGDASVTL

-2587 NYIRTAALNIKPLAA
+2587 NYIRTAALNIKPLTA

-2610 IPEDNGSISYRFSWT
+2610 IQEDNGSISYRFSWT
-2625 QSGQGTAAPHYSVKL
+2625 QPGQGTAAPHYSVKL

-2753 TAAALGEL
+2753 TAAALGAL

-2802 GIVYTMTVPKRL
+2802 GIVYTMTAPMRL

-2886 GGRYVCSLTDLDTK
+2886 GGSYVCSLTDLDTK

-2937 APSASLANVNEAL
+2937 APSASLANVNETL

-2961 NTAEWDAQLTAL
+2961 NTAEWAAQLTAL
-2973 SWDEVAEADLYRIE
+2973 SWNEVADADLYRIE
-2987 LTDKDDNPTT
+2987 LTDKDDNSTT

>member
-7 KCRKGGFTLV
+7 KCEKGGFTLV

-79 VKKEGVLNQSFDESD
+79 VKKEGALNQSFDESD

-343 FSGKLKTPLNVYAAV
+343 FGGKLETPLNVYAAV

-390 DGTRSDNGR
+390 DGTRSDNSR

-404 FRHLSNIRYMDTT
+404 FRHLSNIRYMDTAA
-417 TAFAVTARSLDWMS
+417 AFAVTARSLDWMS

-478 GVFTGGNVISN
+478 GVFTGGNAISN
-489 LKLDKTSIA
+489 LKLDETSIA

-621 TLTNSVAVT
+621 TLTNSAAVA

-653 ADCQN
+653 SDCKN

-865 TFGDKDNAV
+865 TFSDKDNAV

-881 IVVGKHYVG
+881 IVVGRHYVG

-1020 GTVKASTNTH
+1020 GTVEASTNTR

-1040 AGRLSAVSN
+1040 ADRLSAVSN

-1090 FPDSKLKTGVDM
+1090 FPDSKLKTGVDL

-1143 VIDHCAN
+1143 VIDHCAS

-1193 LNVGGRTA
+1193 LNVGSRTA

-1248 VGGIAGENGGAITLS
+1248 VGGIAGENGGAIVLS
-1263 STPAGKRRVSGS
+1263 STPAGKRRVNGS

-1285 NTATGTLSPAG
+1285 NTATGTLSPAS
-1296 GSAQGDVIAADNK
+1296 GSVQGDVIAADNR

-1352 GVVGAQEGAKAVL
+1352 GVVGAQEGTKAVL

-1388 SAGSTVENCI
+1388 SVGSTVENCI

-1424 SVGTDNTDNR
+1424 SVGTDNR

-1440 NKTAAGVIC
+1440 NKTAAGAIC
-1449 AVNYKGGTV
+1449 AVNHKGGTV
-1458 QGAVLGD
+1458 QGATLGD

-1474 ILGAVVGDNSGTVTE
+1474 ILGAVVGDNSGTVTA

-1544 NNASGKVTECTY
+1544 NNVSGKVTECTY

-1586 VSGLTLTAD
+1586 VSRLTLTAD

-1705 EKLSYNGGSKS
+1705 ERLSYNGGSKS

-1742 TGELNRCVSGSWLLV
+1742 TGEMNRCVSGSWLLV
-1757 NKSDGIG
+1757 NKSNSIS

-1774 EGEKDLSYLL
+1774 ESEKDLSFLL
-1784 NQAFVGRQLANGATS
+1784 NRAFVGRQLKQQNTS
-1799 RFAGGIIGTQTNQT
+1799 RFAGGIIGTQSNKT
-1813 TTDWTIE
+1813 TSDWTIE
-1820 NCVNYG
+1820 NCINYG
-1826 TVYGYQSHYSG
+1826 TVYGYLSHYSG

-1849 IENCYNYGNL
+1849 VEDCYNYGNL

-1900 RDGASYYHWENSRK
+1900 RDGANYYHWENGKR

-2083 RTFDSSNT
+2083 RIFDSSNT

-2131 DYTDNRMYYNVTTTN
+2131 DYTDNRMYYNVTTAN

-2174 DTPTYRDI
+2174 DTPTYREI

-2207 RKLFDEYAREN
+2207 QKLFDEYVREN

-2224 GQTDKKLDASFTVD
+2224 DQTDKKLDASFMVD

-2277 IPNQKGQGQWDPKL
+2277 IPNRKGQGQWDPKL
-2291 NGTQAYGSGMTSGTF
+2291 DGTQAYGSGTTSGTF

-2314 DTAGKTVTLSV
+2314 DTAGKTITLSV

-2338 CKTAA
+2338 WKTAA

-2400 NNHTAEISGDDL
+2400 NNHTAEINGDDL

-2457 GSTVDDYTVTA
+2457 GSTVDDCTVTA

-2573 IIYSHVLGHANDFA
+2573 IIYSHVLGYANAFA
-2587 NYIRTAALNIKPLAA
+2587 NYIRTAALNIKPLTA
-2602 PELNDPVL
+2602 PELNDPEL
-2610 IPEDNGSISYRFSWT
+2610 IQEDNGSISYRFSWT
-2625 QSGQGTAAPHYSVKL
+2625 QPGQGTAVPHYSVKL

-2753 TAAALGEL
+2753 TAAALGAL

-2886 GGRYVCSLTDLDTK
+2886 GGSYVCSLTDLNTK

-2937 APSASLANVNEAL
+2937 APSASLANVNETL

-2961 NTAEWDAQLTAL
+2961 NTAEWAAQLTAL
-2973 SWDEVAEADLYRIE
+2973 SWDEVADADLYRIE
-2987 LTDKDDNPTT
+2987 LTDKDDNSTT

-3054 LQVKDGTFT
+3054 LQVKNGTFT

>member
-1 MTQQRK
+1 MQ
-7 KCRKGGFTLV
+7 
-17 ELVVTLVILSI
+17 
-28 LFAIAVPSLL
+28 A
-38 GYIHLSQFRK
+38 
-48 NESYAKTMYLSAESE
+48 N
-63 LTYLRTGGEWE
+63 
-74 SFCSK
+74 
-79 VKKEGVLNQSFDESD
+79 
-94 EDRKKLV
+94 
-101 GRIYGIR
+101 
-108 LDAGEYAE
+108 YAE

-192 GRDTR
+192 DRDTR

-271 GRDLKTGSQSV
+271 GRNLKTGSQSV
-282 AVTTEDNATKN
+282 AVTTEDNATKD
-293 YTFPMEYDR
+293 YTFPVEYDR
-302 TGKRATLVLDGMMNA
+302 SNKRATLVLDGMMNA
-317 KLYDRLDKLSDDKAA
+317 KLYDQLDKLSADNKAA

-343 FSGKLKTPLNVYAAV
+343 FGGKLETPLNVYAAV

-369 RGEEYQKSDAIESNK
+369 GGEEYQKSDAIESNK

-390 DGTRSDNGR
+390 DGTRSNNSR

-404 FRHLSNIRYMDTT
+404 FRHLSNIRYMNTAA
-417 TAFAVTARSLDWMS
+417 AFAVTARSLDWTS
-431 DSVKV
+431 DSVKI
-436 YGTAARGALSVST
+436 YGTAARGALSVSA

-489 LKLDKTSIA
+489 LKLDETSIA

-510 AGTIHDLRLLNPQV
+510 AGTIYNLRLLNPQV
-524 KIASGKLKGVGAV
+524 EIASGKLKGVGAV
-537 CGYSNGSLKGDT
+537 CGYSNGSLKGDN
-549 VDGTEAEVEAAL
+549 VDGTQARVEAAL

-573 GVIEVSDSKSVI
+573 GVIEVGDSKSVT

-594 GTLPTGGTARG
+594 GTLPTGDTARG

-621 TLTNSVAVT
+621 TLTNSAAVT

-641 FSGKD
+641 FSGKN

-658 EGLILSSTAADDH
+658 EGLILSSTAADND

-683 YAHNASLSECRSRAG
+683 YAHKASLSECRSRAG

-804 VVAGYNVFIGGICGA
+804 VAAGYNAYIGGICGA
-819 NENNAAIINCASYVS
+819 NENKAAIINCASYVS

-865 TFGDKDNAV
+865 TFSDKDNAV
-874 STRSVAG
+874 TNRSVAG
-881 IVVGKHYVG
+881 IVVGRHYVG

-898 DGTIDINYTLIGGR
+898 DGRIDINYTLIGGR

-917 DCVGGLIGLNASTK
+917 DCVGGLVGLNASTK

-958 VNPGEDVTVSGL
+958 VNPEENVTVNGL
-970 KVDNSLGTVTAEA
+970 KVDNSLGTITAEA

-994 YTEKDRAGGTLYAL
+994 YTEQDRAGGTLYAL
-1008 LPGIAANNSNVP
+1008 LPGIAANNSNAP
-1020 GTVKASTNTH
+1020 GTVKASTNRH

-1090 FPDSKLKTGVDM
+1090 FPGSKLKTGVDM
-1102 VSYLQAQKYTDA
+1102 VFYLQAQKYTDA
-1114 AKALSDELGS
+1114 AEALSDELGGG
-1124 SELRVSVIGGVIGV
+1124 ELRVSVIGGVIGV

-1143 VIDHCAN
+1143 VIEHCAS

-1171 RDCTL
+1171 RGCTL

-1193 LNVGGRTA
+1193 LNVGGRTAGTTA

-1263 STPAGKRRVSGS
+1263 STPAGKRRINGS

-1285 NTATGTLSPAG
+1285 NTATGTLSPAS
-1296 GSAQGDVIAADNK
+1296 GSAQGDVIAADNR

-1388 SAGSTVENCI
+1388 SVSSTVENCI

-1424 SVGTDNTDNR
+1424 SVGTDNR

-1440 NKTAAGVIC
+1440 NKTAAGAIC
-1449 AVNYKGGTV
+1449 AVNHKGGTV

-1489 TEVSQQP
+1489 TEVSQQL

-1514 RAGGTVSKV
+1514 RAGGMVSKV

-1556 SGTIDEGKSAVGN
+1556 SGTIAEGKSAVGN

-1664 DKSTETLMENVSKVS
+1664 DKSTEALMKNVSKVS

-1684 AEAQKLSADSTW
+1684 AKAQKLSADSTW

-1705 EKLSYNGGSKS
+1705 EKLSYNDGSKS

-1774 EGEKDLSYLL
+1774 ESEKDLSFLL
-1784 NQAFVGRQLANGATS
+1784 NCAFVGRQLKKQNTS
-1799 RFAGGIIGTQTNQT
+1799 RFAGGIIGTQSNKT
-1813 TTDWTIE
+1813 TSDWTIE
-1820 NCVNYG
+1820 NCINYG
-1826 TVYGYQSHYSG
+1826 TVYGYLSHYSG

-1849 IENCYNYGNL
+1849 VEDCYNYGNL
-1859 QTTYETGWVGAS
+1859 QTTYAANWVGAS

-1884 QDFNIISC
+1884 QDFNILSC
-1892 QNHGSVFG
+1892 QNHGSIYG
-1900 RDGASYYHWENSRK
+1900 RLGTNTSQS
-1914 VKDCANDSA
+1914 ANDSA
-1923 GILGNV
+1923 GILGNI
-1929 TVYTTYDINAAQ
+1929 TAYTASSAAMGQ
-1941 KFTINVSD
+1941 QFNINVVD
-1949 CVNAPGVKIYSSS
+1949 CLNAPGVKIYSGS

-1968 GYFSTDTA
+1968 GFFSVDNATSNNGASITA
-1976 SSKNGG
+1976 
-1982 PIGTST
+1982 ST
-1988 ANIVLNIDRCRNYAE
+1988 ANIVLNIDRCRNYAYKDD
-2003 TLVGGNNYI
+2003 LVGYNFR
-2012 AGIFGDRYKD
+2012 AGIFGDRY
-2022 GTVAQDNTYIQNCY
+2022 GSAATQNTYIQNCY
-2036 SVIGSDAGTSTGIVS
+2036 SVPIRSDNGIISFQTGRSTRLDV
-2051 LNNASLS
+2051 NR
-2058 SSLSGDKVGNN
+2058 VGNN
-2069 YYFFDTWGLTNTAG
+2069 YYFFDTWGLTERGNTAG
-2083 RTFDSSNT
+2083 ITYKTDEARNNGAGESRRGYARMAAYGEFDGKFYAAIVGPRLDPTLNWTQNEDARTKCGIYYNMTDSNT
-2091 RNESRKGFSRMVA
+2091 RVENGILISKFN
-2104 YGYWAGSDG
+2104 DG
-2113 KWANKS
+2113 TEK
-2119 FAAIAGP
+2119 
-2126 QLGVI
+2126 
-2131 DYTDNRMYYNVTTTN
+2131 
-2146 STIDEHGI
+2146 
-2154 IRTNINGSDQIT
+2154 IT
-2166 GRILFTMP
+2166 GRILFEMP
-2174 DTPTYRDI
+2174 PDYSYDQVRTWNANSLMPAISQKTGKLNNLSGGKIMDDYVREAYR
-2182 AQTNGHGASWLR
+2182 T
-2194 PLLYQKNTVFNTE
+2194 
-2207 RKLFDEYAREN
+2207 
-2218 YRDMEH
+2218 MEH
-2224 GQTDKKLDASFTVD
+2224 GQNSKKLDASFTVD

-2267 GKEVMSNLRF
+2267 GKEVLSNLRF

-2291 NGTQAYGSGMTSGTF
+2291 NGTQVYGSGITTGTF
-2306 QLPASLAA
+2306 QLPASLAT

-2338 CKTAA
+2338 WKTAA
-2343 TQDVSV
+2343 TQNVSV

-2380 VFSNWKVTFRL
+2380 AFSNWKVTFRL

-2400 NNHTAEISGDDL
+2400 NNQTAEISGDDL

-2457 GSTVDDYTVTA
+2457 GSTVDDCTVTA

-2508 NTVTANFRD
+2508 NTVMANFRD

-2545 TYGDTRQTGDASVTL
+2545 TYGDTRQTGDAPVTL

-2573 IIYSHVLGHANDFA
+2573 TIYSHVLGHANDFA
-2587 NYIRTAALNIKPLAA
+2587 NYIKAAALNIKPLTA

-2687 RLGQAYGEVGLST
+2687 RLGQEYGEVGLST

-2713 GQPSV
+2713 GQPLV
-2718 TNPDTNELE
+2718 INPDTNELE

-2753 TAAALGEL
+2753 TAAALGAL

-2784 LYLVAVAAD
+2784 LYLVAVATD

-2802 GIVYTMTVPKRL
+2802 GIVYTMTVPMRL
-2814 DTPSVKWSYNWN
+2814 NTPSVKWSYNWN
-2826 AAANNP
+2826 ATANNP

-2871 DGTTVTYPVSAMSES
+2871 DGTTVTHPVSAMSES
-2886 GGRYVCSLTDLDTK
+2886 GGSYVCSLTDLDTK

-2937 APSASLANVNEAL
+2937 APSASLANVNETL

-2987 LTDKDDNPTT
+2987 LTDKDDKSTT